1 MSHRLSQNARHTRD
15 LLEEL
20 ERDKELDVL
29 REYLTRF
36 ELFPRQRDPAAA
48 PIRFEELKELAKHW
62 KLHRQRNFWKTNTT
76 KEDLVKTLYRHI
88 NTKIIPQETRDE
100 NNGHPPTS
108 HVMNTPGNVTA
119 SPIPPPVRHNSGA
132 IFESPRKRSISRPS
146 PALARGTRIDSV
158 FSGYSGDLFG
168 QRGNYEDGMIYL
180 SRFRKPTTL
189 LNNTDGANE
198 ILNTVESTLS
208 RHSKVKDEDD
218 DDEDEQEPTADALD
232 FSAGL
237 SREIRLKQECAFS
250 IYHFSTI
257 PGHERQMVSE
267 GCMLALSK
275 LAIFDD
281 MEVKRFCAASILNL
295 LCESVLG
302 NKMADEGVLLALLE
316 LAKAQHEEVRRHTS
330 MALCRFSYERV
341 GQLRLVQEGCVS
353 AIVSMLNVPDLETKE
368 ACVKALINIASASS
382 ASVAESVV
390 HVLMKLATRKD
401 QASTRFAA
409 QAICNLSVLSGSR
422 AKVVE
427 EGILDTVC
435 ELAQQTSVAASAGAG
450 DNTDDGGEIGT
461 IRKNLATAL
470 CNLSGLSSNLEP
482 LSHGRILE
490 CLEELL
496 KCEKPR
502 EVREI
507 NLEPL
512 SQGRILECLEELLK
526 CEKPREVREMC
537 AVTIANISS
546 YPPSLKN
553 LALSDAVANLVEI
566 GTHHSSTSVR
576 ENTALCLSNMSATA
590 DSRALLTRFG
600 VVSLLLRFV
609 EGDEGTDAGASALAQ
624 QFAVLT
630 LCSMLAH
637 PASCVEIL
645 QSNMP
650 AALARLA
657 TRTPHDRVRDL
668 CANALFNVSC
678 EKSLHIV
685 LLQDDTIR
693 AIVRLCR
700 RKGDVDDESV
710 PGLSGPTPST
720 PAAGPPTVLLRYQE
734 CALGCLLNLSFAAES
749 RPALL
754 RADVVTTL
762 GKVFN
767 KPPVRADELLRQ
779 CAGVLANLSFDAEA
793 RTRMVADNGVRLL
806 RRIMSAATS
815 SAAAAAASD
824 VPVSA
829 SAIAII
835 RETLRCCAT
844 ACCNLAADALEK
856 TPVLDML
863 IDLSASSYA
872 PTTLTCAIAFAKL
885 ASSAAHRA
893 LLTRCAELYPAL
905 TLMMRCGVEDIQ
917 IYSAV
922 ALCNLA
928 VEPPAAKPVGVR
940 YVWKE
945 GTVPDFIVNALL
957 RINSDSTKEIC
968 ARALF
973 NLLTHDELRAAH
985 IKDGVLYAL
994 VKLARLESVEIRT
1007 LCVTALYNLSCD
1019 PALAE
1024 TLMELKVAQVITKL
1038 CEMEFSSQEIHRK
1051 LAACLTNLASE
1062 PKPPSGKK
1070 IVATDATASGGSASM
1085 AVRLVESGALVAL
1098 LVLCEHAD
1106 PSTRHACAAAL
1117 CFLSVYRVNCEAMA
1131 ALGLV
1136 DVLTKKLLLAPLDAG
1151 TSESGLTTEQELE
1164 QRQQH
1169 EFALNAL
1176 CNISCYP
1183 VLHDRMEEAGAVPQ
1197 IIRVLAANASRERN
1211 DSSDD
1216 QEDESMVLACVQTLG
1231 NLTFHARHRRALL
1244 THPLVPTLLSRP
1256 RVLQCSVRVGDVCA
1270 EIVAALCED
1279 PLHWN
1284 ELITTGAVRV
1294 LREITEV
1301 TEDQEGPL
1309 PVSQVAL
1316 RASIYALSQLARCEK
1331 TGEIVIADGV
1341 LDVVARALDLGKDL
1355 PHPGEDQASKKIHE
1369 ARQEMAERCA
1379 VILRALSTQGEP
1391 VCLMLMRDVRLVPL
1405 MRVIISTCCPG
1416 RRQLQASKHVILAF
1430 YNLTSCRISVDD
1442 DTNITTDE
1450 DQKIAKLNESEAM
1463 RGLDAMVTSGV
1474 VPLLIKLSSD
1484 GGSDM
1489 APACAVALAHI
1500 KHRIKERLPLVQAQ
1514 ESQSPEAQTQ
1524 RRKFEE
1530 MDNLMEAGVIQ
1541 RAFKLV
1547 QAQESQSPEA
1557 QTQRQ
1562 KFEEMDNLM
1571 EAGVVTALL
1580 AMFELDPAGIQRVD
1594 RLAAAMPLAL
1604 PVLRA
1609 ATEKDWPFL
1618 TGNSTLRFETSL
1630 PVCWDFRSSAIDDAR
1645 FVPAE
1650 PNTFLA
1656 VLAPVVPMSGSS
1668 IQDKLYGRFQIL
1680 QLRLTKCLLR
1690 LENSRFAKMANAL
1703 LGQPGSAKS
1712 SASDLSDAI
1721 ALAIGDSSSSQV
1733 DDHSRQGNNA
1743 RKSTIG
1749 SKSPGSDDNDAS
1761 ETRAPAPVK
1770 KKPTGRALIVRALS
1784 KRGDFNFGV
1793 GANAGSNTDSNTS
1806 ISRRVSK
1813 NHNPSSRSLGGARRD
1828 SSQRRLGSESSNSGV
1843 ILPRI

>member
-1 MSHRLSQNARHTRD
+1 MSHRLSQNARHTKD

-76 KEDLVKTLYRHI
+76 KEDLVRTL
-88 NTKIIPQETRDE
+88 
-100 NNGHPPTS
+100 
-108 HVMNTPGNVTA
+108 
-119 SPIPPPVRHNSGA
+119 
-132 IFESPRKRSISRPS
+132 
-146 PALARGTRIDSV
+146 
-158 FSGYSGDLFG
+158 GDLFG

-189 LNNTDGANE
+189 LNSMGGMSSSLASVVDSN
-198 ILNTVESTLS
+198 STLIN
-208 RHSKVKDEDD
+208 RPSKSKEEEEDE
-218 DDEDEQEPTADALD
+218 EQEPSTDALD
-232 FSAGL
+232 FSTGM

-257 PGHERQMVSE
+257 AGHERQMVTE

-275 LAIFDD
+275 LAVFED
-281 MEVKRFCAASILNL
+281 MEVKRFCAAAILNL

-302 NKMADEGVLLALLE
+302 VKMADEGVLLASLE

-330 MALCRFSYERV
+330 MALCRFSYERA

-353 AIVSMLNVPDLETKE
+353 AILSMLNVPDLETKE

-382 ASVAESVV
+382 TTVAESVV

-401 QASTRFAA
+401 QTSAKFAA
-409 QAICNLSVLSGSR
+409 QAICNLSLLSGSR

-435 ELAQQTSVAASAGAG
+435 ELAQQTSVATGSGEAE
-450 DNTDDGGEIGT
+450 DGGDVGT
-461 IRKNLATAL
+461 VRKHLATAL
-470 CNLSGLSSNLEP
+470 CNLSGLPGNLDP

-490 CLEELL
+490 CL
-496 KCEKPR
+496 
-502 EVREI
+502 
-507 NLEPL
+507 
-512 SQGRILECLEELLK
+512 GELLK

-566 GTHHSSTSVR
+566 GTHHSSSSVR

-590 DSRALLTRFG
+590 DSRALLARFG

-609 EGDEGTDAGASALAQ
+609 EEDEGSDAGASALAQ

-637 PASCVEIL
+637 PAACVEIL

-650 AALARLA
+650 AAIARLA
-657 TRTPHDRVRDL
+657 IRTPHDRVRDL

-678 EKSLHIV
+678 EKSLHGV

-700 RKGDVDDESV
+700 RKGEVDDE
-710 PGLSGPTPST
+710 
-720 PAAGPPTVLLRYQE
+720 
-734 CALGCLLNLSFAAES
+734 
-749 RPALL
+749 
-754 RADVVTTL
+754 
-762 GKVFN
+762 
-767 KPPVRADELLRQ
+767 
-779 CAGVLANLSFDAEA
+779 
-793 RTRMVADNGVRLL
+793 
-806 RRIMSAATS
+806 
-815 SAAAAAASD
+815 AS
-824 VPVSA
+824 
-829 SAIAII
+829 
-835 RETLRCCAT
+835 
-844 ACCNLAADALEK
+844 
-856 TPVLDML
+856 
-863 IDLSASSYA
+863 
-872 PTTLTCAIAFAKL
+872 AFAKL
-885 ASSAAHRA
+885 ASSATHRG

-1062 PKPPSGKK
+1062 PKPPGKK
-1070 IVATDATASGGSASM
+1070 VSDVSASNSSSSM

-1106 PSTRHACAAAL
+1106 PPTRHACAAAL
-1117 CFLSVYRVNCEAMA
+1117 CFLSAYRVNCEAMA
-1131 ALGLV
+1131 TLGLV

-1151 TSESGLTTEQELE
+1151 TNSSDVELE

-1169 EFALNAL
+1169 EYALNAL

-1183 VLHDRMEEAGAVPQ
+1183 ALHDRTEEAGAVPQ
-1197 IIRVLAANASRERN
+1197 IIRVLASLDEDN
-1211 DSSDD
+1211 D
-1216 QEDESMVLACVQTLG
+1216 QEDEAMVLACVQTLA

-1244 THPLVPTLLSRP
+1244 THGLVPTLLGRSQSLRSP
-1256 RVLQCSVRVGDVCA
+1256 RVGDVCA
-1270 EIVAALCED
+1270 EIIAVLCED
-1279 PLHWN
+1279 PLHWH
-1284 ELITTGAVRV
+1284 ELIATGAVRV
-1294 LREITEV
+1294 LREIIQAS
-1301 TEDQEGPL
+1301 DSSS
-1309 PVSQVAL
+1309 VSQTAL

-1331 TGEIVIADGV
+1331 AGEAVIADGA
-1341 LDVVARALDLGKDL
+1341 LDVVAYALDD
-1355 PHPGEDQASKKIHE
+1355 PPGEDTERKKSLE

-1379 VILRALSTQGEP
+1379 VILRALSTQGEF
-1391 VCLMLMRDVRLVPL
+1391 VCLRLMSNVRLVPL
-1405 MRVIISTCCPG
+1405 LSAIVTTCCPG
-1416 RRQLQASKHVILAF
+1416 RRQIQASKHVILAF
-1430 YNLTSCRISVDD
+1430 YNLTSCRVSTDD
-1442 DTNITTDE
+1442 EEDTAEN
-1450 DQKIAKLNESEAM
+1450 NGESEGM
-1463 RGLDAMVTSGV
+1463 RGLDAMVISGV
-1474 VPLLIKLSSD
+1474 VPLLIRLSTD
-1484 GGSDM
+1484 GGTDM
-1489 APACAVALAHI
+1489 APACAVALAHV
-1500 KHRIKERLPLVQAQ
+1500 KHRIKERLAMIQAQ
-1514 ESQSPEAQTQ
+1514 EGEGSGRREFEA
-1524 RRKFEE
+1524 
-1530 MDNLMEAGVIQ
+1530 
-1541 RAFKLV
+1541 
-1547 QAQESQSPEA
+1547 
-1557 QTQRQ
+1557 
-1562 KFEEMDNLM
+1562 MDNLM

-1594 RLAAAMPLAL
+1594 RLAAATPPAL

-1609 ATEKDWPFL
+1609 ATEKDWVFL
-1618 TGNSTLRFETSL
+1618 SGNATLRYETPL

-1650 PNTFLA
+1650 PRSFLS
-1656 VLAPVVPMSGSS
+1656 VLAPLVPASGAT
-1668 IQDKLYGRFQIL
+1668 IQDKLFGRFQIL
-1680 QLRLTKCLLR
+1680 KVRPNKCLLR
-1690 LENSRFAKMANAL
+1690 LENSRFTKLATAL
-1703 LGQPGSAKS
+1703 LGGQTGSARS

-1721 ALAIGDSSSSQV
+1721 ALAIGDGHV
-1733 DDHSRQGNNA
+1733 DEHSTHSKANNNRNRSIA
-1743 RKSTIG
+1743 GAT
-1749 SKSPGSDDNDAS
+1749 DEDES
-1761 ETRAPAPVK
+1761 ETRMPSPVR
-1770 KKPTGRALIVRALS
+1770 KKPTGRQLMAMARS
-1784 KRGDFNFGV
+1784 MSNRGSAAFGI
-1793 GANAGSNTDSNTS
+1793 GSNADNSP
-1806 ISRRVSK
+1806 RRVSK
-1813 NHNPSSRSLGGARRD
+1813 PSSHTMARRPSRNLIHENHNSAMNSTRNLGGHKD
-1828 SSQRRLGSESSNSGV
+1828 SSHRLNSDSSGV
-1843 ILPRI
+1843 TLPRIL

>member
-1 MSHRLSQNARHTRD
+1 MSHRLSQNARHTKD

-76 KEDLVKTLYRHI
+76 KEDLVRTLYRHI
-88 NTKIIPQETRDE
+88 NTRIIPLEARDE
-100 NNGHPPTS
+100 NNGHGSPTHLNSPNGTVLSPAPPT
-108 HVMNTPGNVTA
+108 
-119 SPIPPPVRHNSGA
+119 RHNSGSLV
-132 IFESPRKRSISRPS
+132 ESPRNRSIVSFRPCPPSRGPH
-146 PALARGTRIDSV
+146 IDSV
-158 FSGYSGDLFG
+158 FGGYGGDLFG

-189 LNNTDGANE
+189 LNTMGEVSGA
-198 ILNTVESTLS
+198 LNSVGGSDSTLI
-208 RHSKVKDEDD
+208 RHSKSKDEEDE
-218 DDEDEQEPTADALD
+218 DEDEQEPTADTLD
-232 FSAGL
+232 FNAGL
-237 SREIRLKQECAFS
+237 SRDIRLKQECAFS

-257 PGHERQMVSE
+257 TGHERQMVAE
-267 GCMLALSK
+267 GCMLALNK
-275 LAIFDD
+275 LAVFED
-281 MEVKRFCAASILNL
+281 MEVKRFCAAAILNL
-295 LCESVLG
+295 LCEVVLG
-302 NKMADEGVLLALLE
+302 SKMADEGVLLALLE

-330 MALCRFSYERV
+330 MALCRFSYERG

-353 AIVSMLNVPDLETKE
+353 AILSMLNVPDLETKE
-368 ACVKALINIASASS
+368 ACVKALINIASSS
-382 ASVAESVV
+382 STTVAESVV

-401 QASTRFAA
+401 QSSAKFAA
-409 QAICNLSVLSGSR
+409 EAICNLSILSGSR

-435 ELAQQTSVAASAGAG
+435 ELSQQTSVAAAAGAG
-450 DNTDDGGEIGT
+450 EDAEDGGDVGT
-461 IRKNLATAL
+461 IRKHLATAL
-470 CNLSGLSSNLEP
+470 CNLSGLLGNLEP
-482 LSHGRILE
+482 LSH
-490 CLEELL
+490 
-496 KCEKPR
+496 
-502 EVREI
+502 
-507 NLEPL
+507 
-512 SQGRILECLEELLK
+512 GRILECLEELLK

-546 YPPSLKN
+546 FPPSLKN

-566 GTHHSSTSVR
+566 GTHHPSSSVR
-576 ENTALCLSNMSATA
+576 ENTALCLSNMTATA
-590 DSRALLTRFG
+590 DSRALLARFG
-600 VVSLLLRFV
+600 IVSLLLRFV
-609 EGDEGTDAGASALAQ
+609 EEDEGSDAGTSALAQ

-637 PASCVEIL
+637 PAACAEIL

-650 AALARLA
+650 AAIARLA
-657 TRTPHDRVRDL
+657 ARTPHDRVRDL
-668 CANALFNVSC
+668 CANALFNISC
-678 EKSLHIV
+678 EKSLHAV

-693 AIVRLCR
+693 AVVRLCR
-700 RKGDVDDESV
+700 RKGDADDDTSSAA
-710 PGLSGPTPST
+710 LTPST
-720 PAAGPPTVLLRYQE
+720 PASGPPTVLLRYQE

-749 RPALL
+749 RAALL
-754 RADVVTTL
+754 RADVVATL
-762 GKVFN
+762 AKVFN
-767 KPPVRADELLRQ
+767 KPPVKADELLRQ

-793 RTRMVADNGVRLL
+793 RARMVADHGVRLL

-815 SAAAAAASD
+815 SAAASATSD
-824 VPVSA
+824 VPMSA
-829 SAIAII
+829 SAVAII

-863 IDLSASSYA
+863 IDLSASSFG

-885 ASSAAHRA
+885 ASSATHRS

-1070 IVATDATASGGSASM
+1070 VEATASGSSSM

-1106 PSTRHACAAAL
+1106 PPTRHACAAAL
-1117 CFLSVYRVNCEAMA
+1117 CFLSAYRVNCEAMA
-1131 ALGLV
+1131 TLGLV
-1136 DVLTKKLLLAPLDAG
+1136 DVLTKKLLLAPVD
-1151 TSESGLTTEQELE
+1151 SETESDSEEE

-1169 EFALNAL
+1169 EYALNAL
-1176 CNISCYP
+1176 CNISCFP
-1183 VLHDRMEEAGAVPQ
+1183 ALHDRMEEAGAVSQ
-1197 IIRVLAANASRERN
+1197 IIRVLSANASREREEN
-1211 DSSDD
+1211 EE
-1216 QEDESMVLACVQTLG
+1216 EDEALILACVQTLG

-1244 THPLVPTLLSRP
+1244 THALVPTLLNRP
-1256 RVLQCSVRVGDVCA
+1256 QSLRCSTRIGDVCA
-1270 EIVAALCED
+1270 EILAALCED
-1279 PLHWN
+1279 SAHWH
-1284 ELITTGAVRV
+1284 ELIATGAVRV

-1301 TEDQEGPL
+1301 PESSS
-1309 PVSQVAL
+1309 VSQVAL
-1316 RASIYALSQLARCEK
+1316 RASIYALSQLSRCEK
-1331 TGEIVIADGV
+1331 GGETVLADGA
-1341 LDVVARALDLGKDL
+1341 LDVVARALDLGQDASA
-1355 PHPGEDQASKKIHE
+1355 PGDKAHE
-1369 ARQEMAERCA
+1369 ARQETAERCA
-1379 VILRALSTQGEP
+1379 VILRALSTQGES

-1405 MRVIISTCCPG
+1405 LTAIVNACCPG
-1416 RRQLQASKHVILAF
+1416 RRQVQASKHVILAF
-1430 YNLTSCRISVDD
+1430 YNLTSCRVSTGDSEEDD
-1442 DTNITTDE
+1442 ADFR
-1450 DQKIAKLNESEAM
+1450 ESEGM
-1463 RGLDAMVTSGV
+1463 RGLDAMVISGV
-1474 VPLLIKLSSD
+1474 VPLLIRLSTD

-1500 KHRIKERLPLVQAQ
+1500 KHRIKERLAMI
-1514 ESQSPEAQTQ
+1514 QTQ
-1524 RRKFEE
+1524 GESSEPTRRE
-1530 MDNLMEAGVIQ
+1530 
-1541 RAFKLV
+1541 
-1547 QAQESQSPEA
+1547 
-1557 QTQRQ
+1557 
-1562 KFEEMDNLM
+1562 FEEMDNLM

-1594 RLAAAMPLAL
+1594 RVAAAMPPAL

-1609 ATEKDWPFL
+1609 EKDWIFL
-1618 TGNSTLRFETSL
+1618 TGSSTLGFETPL

-1650 PNTFLA
+1650 PRTFLS
-1656 VLAPVVPMSGSS
+1656 VLAPVVPPSGAS

-1680 QLRLTKCLLR
+1680 QVRLSKCLLK
-1690 LENSRFAKMANAL
+1690 LENSRFAKLANAL
-1703 LGQPGSAKS
+1703 LGPSGSAGS

-1721 ALAIGDSSSSQV
+1721 AMAIGDEPGDV
-1733 DDHSRQGNNA
+1733 DDDEQDHSAPSRPGNST

-1749 SKSPGSDDNDAS
+1749 SSAAGLASTDDDAAGS
-1761 ETRAPAPVK
+1761 ETRMPSPVK
-1770 KKPTGRALIVRALS
+1770 KKPTGRALMARS
-1784 KRGDFNFGV
+1784 TSNRGSAAFGI
-1793 GANAGSNTDSNTS
+1793 GSNSGSNTDSSTS
-1806 ISRRVSK
+1806 IARRISK
-1813 NHNPSSRSLGGARRD
+1813 APTVARRPSRSLTHDNHSTSSMTSTRSLGNSGRRD
-1828 SSQRRLGSESSNSGV
+1828 SSQHRLGSDNSSGSGV

>member
-1 MSHRLSQNARHTRD
+1 MSHRLSQNARHTKD

-76 KEDLVKTLYRHI
+76 KEDLVRTLYRHI
-88 NTKIIPQETRDE
+88 NTRIIPQEARDE
-100 NNGHPPTS
+100 NNGHGPPT
-108 HVMNTPGNVTA
+108 HLNNTNGTVI
-119 SPIPPPVRHNSGA
+119 SPAPPARHNSGSLG
-132 IFESPRKRSISRPS
+132 ESPRNRSIVSFRPCPPSRPHVD
-146 PALARGTRIDSV
+146 TV
-158 FSGYSGDLFG
+158 FGGYGGDLFG

-180 SRFRKPTTL
+180 SRFRKPTALVDTTGGVSGTL
-189 LNNTDGANE
+189 NSVGGS
-198 ILNTVESTLS
+198 ESALS
-208 RHSKVKDEDD
+208 RHSKKDEEDE
-218 DDEDEQEPTADALD
+218 DEDEQEPTADTLD
-232 FSAGL
+232 FNAGL

-257 PGHERQMVSE
+257 TGHERQMVAE

-275 LAIFDD
+275 LAVFED
-281 MEVKRFCAASILNL
+281 MEVKRFCAAAILNL
-295 LCESVLG
+295 VCESVLIT
-302 NKMADEGVLLALLE
+302 KMADEGVLLALLE

-330 MALCRFSYERV
+330 MSLCRFSYERA

-353 AIVSMLNVPDLETKE
+353 AILSMLNVPDLETKE
-368 ACVKALINIASASS
+368 ACVKALINIASSS
-382 ASVAESVV
+382 STTVAESVV

-401 QASTRFAA
+401 QSSAKFAA
-409 QAICNLSVLSGSR
+409 QAICNLSILSGSR

-435 ELAQQTSVAASAGAG
+435 ELAQQAGVAAAAGAG
-450 DNTDDGGEIGT
+450 EDAEDGGDIGT
-461 IRKNLATAL
+461 IRKHLAIAL
-470 CNLSGLSSNLEP
+470 CNLSGLSGNLEP
-482 LSHGRILE
+482 LSH
-490 CLEELL
+490 
-496 KCEKPR
+496 
-502 EVREI
+502 
-507 NLEPL
+507 
-512 SQGRILECLEELLK
+512 GRILECLEELLK

-546 YPPSLKN
+546 FPPSLKN

-566 GTHHSSTSVR
+566 GAHHPSNSVR
-576 ENTALCLSNMSATA
+576 ENTALCLSNMTATA
-590 DSRALLTRFG
+590 DSRALLARFG
-600 VVSLLLRFV
+600 IVSLLLRFV
-609 EGDEGTDAGASALAQ
+609 EEDEGSDAGASALAQ

-630 LCSMLAH
+630 MCSMLAH
-637 PASCVEIL
+637 PAACAEIL

-650 AALARLA
+650 VAIARLA
-657 TRTPHDRVRDL
+657 ARTPHDRVRDL
-668 CANALFNVSC
+668 CANALFNISC
-678 EKSLHIV
+678 EKSLHAV
-685 LLQDDTIR
+685 LLQDETIR
-693 AIVRLCR
+693 AVVRLCR
-700 RKGDVDDESV
+700 RKGDADDDTSSAV
-710 PGLSGPTPST
+710 LTPST
-720 PAAGPPTVLLRYQE
+720 PASGPPTVLLRYQE
-734 CALGCLLNLSFAAES
+734 CALGCLLNLSFAAEC
-749 RPALL
+749 RAALL

-762 GKVFN
+762 AKVFN
-767 KPPVRADELLRQ
+767 KPPVKADELLRQ

-793 RTRMVADNGVRLL
+793 RARMVADHGVRLL
-806 RRIMSAATS
+806 RRIMSAATA
-815 SAAAAAASD
+815 SATASATSD
-824 VPVSA
+824 IPMSA
-829 SAIAII
+829 SAVAII

-856 TPVLDML
+856 TPILDML
-863 IDLSASSYA
+863 IDLSASSYS

-885 ASSAAHRA
+885 ASSATHRS

-1070 IVATDATASGGSASM
+1070 VETTASSSSSM

-1106 PSTRHACAAAL
+1106 PPTRHACAAAL
-1117 CFLSVYRVNCEAMA
+1117 CFLSAYRVNCEAMA

-1136 DVLTKKLLLAPLDAG
+1136 DVLTKKLLLAPVD
-1151 TSESGLTTEQELE
+1151 SETESDSDELE

-1169 EFALNAL
+1169 EYALNAL
-1176 CNISCYP
+1176 CNISCFP
-1183 VLHDRMEEAGAVPQ
+1183 ALHDRMEEAGAVSQ
-1197 IIRVLAANASRERN
+1197 IIRVLSANTTREHEEIAE
-1211 DSSDD
+1211 
-1216 QEDESMVLACVQTLG
+1216 QEDEALILACVQTLG
-1231 NLTFHARHRRALL
+1231 NLTFHTRHRRALL
-1244 THPLVPTLLSRP
+1244 THSLIPMLLSRP
-1256 RVLQCSVRVGDVCA
+1256 QSLRSPTRIGDVCA
-1270 EIVAALCED
+1270 EILAALCED
-1279 PLHWN
+1279 SVHWH
-1284 ELITTGAVRV
+1284 ELIATGAVRV

-1301 TEDQEGPL
+1301 SESSS
-1309 PVSQVAL
+1309 VSQVAL
-1316 RASIYALSQLARCEK
+1316 RASIYALSQLSRCEK
-1331 TGEIVIADGV
+1331 GGESVIADGA
-1341 LDVVARALDLGKDL
+1341 LGIVARALDLGQDAGDKTL
-1355 PHPGEDQASKKIHE
+1355 E
-1369 ARQEMAERCA
+1369 ARQETAERCA

-1405 MRVIISTCCPG
+1405 LTAIVNACCPG
-1416 RRQLQASKHVILAF
+1416 RRQVQASKHVILAF
-1430 YNLTSCRISVDD
+1430 YNLTSCRVSAGDSEEDD
-1442 DTNITTDE
+1442 V
-1450 DQKIAKLNESEAM
+1450 ESEGM
-1463 RGLDAMVTSGV
+1463 RGLDAMVISGV

-1500 KHRIKERLPLVQAQ
+1500 KHRIKERLAMIQAQ
-1514 ESQSPEAQTQ
+1514 DEGLEPN
-1524 RRKFEE
+1524 RRE
-1530 MDNLMEAGVIQ
+1530 
-1541 RAFKLV
+1541 
-1547 QAQESQSPEA
+1547 
-1557 QTQRQ
+1557 
-1562 KFEEMDNLM
+1562 FEEMDNLM

-1609 ATEKDWPFL
+1609 STEKDWNFYH
-1618 TGNSTLRFETSL
+1618 GSSTLGFEMPL

-1650 PNTFLA
+1650 PRSFLSE
-1656 VLAPVVPMSGSS
+1656 LAPVVPPSGAS

-1680 QLRLTKCLLR
+1680 QVRPNKCLLK
-1690 LENSRFAKMANAL
+1690 LENSRFAKLASAL
-1703 LGQPGSAKS
+1703 LGPTGSAAS
-1712 SASDLSDAI
+1712 SASDLSEAI
-1721 ALAIGDSSSSQV
+1721 AMAIGDEAGDVEDSAA
-1733 DDHSRQGNNA
+1733 RQGNNP

-1749 SKSPGSDDNDAS
+1749 SNAKSGATLTSADDEAGS
-1761 ETRAPAPVK
+1761 ETRMPAPVK
-1770 KKPTGRALIVRALS
+1770 KKPTGRALIMRALTN
-1784 KRGDFNFGV
+1784 RGNAAFGI
-1793 GANAGSNTDSNTS
+1793 GSNSGSNTDSSTS
-1806 ISRRVSK
+1806 IARRSSK
-1813 NHNPSSRSLGGARRD
+1813 PTSTHTVARHPSRSLTHENHSTSSMASTRSLNNSGRRD
-1828 SSQRRLGSESSNSGV
+1828 SSHRLSSDSNSGSNV

>member
-1 MSHRLSQNARHTRD
+1 MSHRLSQNARHTKD

-76 KEDLVKTLYRHI
+76 KEDL
-88 NTKIIPQETRDE
+88 E
-100 NNGHPPTS
+100 
-108 HVMNTPGNVTA
+108 
-119 SPIPPPVRHNSGA
+119 
-132 IFESPRKRSISRPS
+132 PS
-146 PALARGTRIDSV
+146 T
-158 FSGYSGDLFG
+158 
-168 QRGNYEDGMIYL
+168 
-180 SRFRKPTTL
+180 
-189 LNNTDGANE
+189 
-198 ILNTVESTLS
+198 
-208 RHSKVKDEDD
+208 
-218 DDEDEQEPTADALD
+218 DALD
-232 FSAGL
+232 FSTGM

-257 PGHERQMVSE
+257 AGHERQMVTE

-275 LAIFDD
+275 LAVFED
-281 MEVKRFCAASILNL
+281 MEVKRFCAAASEPL
-295 LCESVLG
+295 VRV
-302 NKMADEGVLLALLE
+302 DEGVLLASLE
-316 LAKAQHEEVRRHTS
+316 LAKAQHEEYGV
-330 MALCRFSYERV
+330 CRFSYERA

-353 AIVSMLNVPDLETKE
+353 AILSMLNVPDLETKE

-382 ASVAESVV
+382 TTVAESVV
-390 HVLMKLATRKD
+390 HVLMKLATH
-401 QASTRFAA
+401 
-409 QAICNLSVLSGSR
+409 
-422 AKVVE
+422 
-427 EGILDTVC
+427 
-435 ELAQQTSVAASAGAG
+435 
-450 DNTDDGGEIGT
+450 
-461 IRKNLATAL
+461 LATAL
-470 CNLSGLSSNLEP
+470 CNLSGLPGNLDP

-490 CLEELL
+490 CL
-496 KCEKPR
+496 
-502 EVREI
+502 
-507 NLEPL
+507 
-512 SQGRILECLEELLK
+512 GELLK

-566 GTHHSSTSVR
+566 GTHHSSSSVR

-590 DSRALLTRFG
+590 DSRALLARFG

-609 EGDEGTDAGASALAQ
+609 EEDEGSDAGASALAQ

-637 PASCVEIL
+637 PAASI
-645 QSNMP
+645 
-650 AALARLA
+650 ARLA
-657 TRTPHDRVRDL
+657 IRTPHDRVRDL

-678 EKSLHIV
+678 EKSLHGV

-700 RKGDVDDESV
+700 RKGEVDDEA
-710 PGLSGPTPST
+710 SGASAPTPST
-720 PAAGPPTVLLRYQE
+720 PATGGPPTVLLRYQE
-734 CALGCLLNLSFAAES
+734 CALGCLLNLSFAPDS

-754 RADVVTTL
+754 RADVVATL
-762 GKVFN
+762 ARVFN
-767 KPPVRADELLRQ
+767 KPPVKADELLPR
-779 CAGVLANLSFDAEA
+779 A
-793 RTRMVADNGVRLL
+793 RMVADHGVRLI
-806 RRIMSAATS
+806 RRIMSAATA

-829 SAIAII
+829 SAVAII

-863 IDLSASSYA
+863 IDLSASSYG

-885 ASSAAHRA
+885 ASSATHRG

-994 VKLARLESVEIRT
+994 SVEIRT

-1062 PKPPSGKK
+1062 PKPPGKK
-1070 IVATDATASGGSASM
+1070 VSDVSASNSSSSM

-1106 PSTRHACAAAL
+1106 PPTRHACAAAL
-1117 CFLSVYRVNCEAMA
+1117 CFLSAYRVNCEAMA
-1131 ALGLV
+1131 TLGLV

-1151 TSESGLTTEQELE
+1151 TNSSDVELE

-1169 EFALNAL
+1169 DTTR
-1176 CNISCYP
+1176 P
-1183 VLHDRMEEAGAVPQ
+1183 QEEAGAVPQ
-1197 IIRVLAANASRERN
+1197 IIRVLASLDEDN
-1211 DSSDD
+1211 D
-1216 QEDESMVLACVQTLG
+1216 QEDEAMVLACVQTLA

-1244 THPLVPTLLSRP
+1244 THGLVPTLLGRSQSLRSP
-1256 RVLQCSVRVGDVCA
+1256 RVGDVCA
-1270 EIVAALCED
+1270 EIIAVLCED
-1279 PLHWN
+1279 PLHWH
-1284 ELITTGAVRV
+1284 ELIATGAVRV
-1294 LREITEV
+1294 LREIIQAS
-1301 TEDQEGPL
+1301 DSSS
-1309 PVSQVAL
+1309 VSQTAL

-1331 TGEIVIADGV
+1331 AGEAVIADGA
-1341 LDVVARALDLGKDL
+1341 LDVVAYALDD
-1355 PHPGEDQASKKIHE
+1355 PPGEDTERKKSLE

-1379 VILRALSTQGEP
+1379 VILRALSTQGEF
-1391 VCLMLMRDVRLVPL
+1391 VCLRLMSNVRLVPL
-1405 MRVIISTCCPG
+1405 LSAIVTTCCPG
-1416 RRQLQASKHVILAF
+1416 RRQIQAK
-1430 YNLTSCRISVDD
+1430 
-1442 DTNITTDE
+1442 DTAEN
-1450 DQKIAKLNESEAM
+1450 NGESEGM
-1463 RGLDAMVTSGV
+1463 RGLDAMVISGV
-1474 VPLLIKLSSD
+1474 VPLLIRLSTD
-1484 GGSDM
+1484 GGTDM
-1489 APACAVALAHI
+1489 APACAVALAHV
-1500 KHRIKERLPLVQAQ
+1500 KHRIKERLAMIQAQ
-1514 ESQSPEAQTQ
+1514 EGEGSGRREFEA
-1524 RRKFEE
+1524 
-1530 MDNLMEAGVIQ
+1530 
-1541 RAFKLV
+1541 
-1547 QAQESQSPEA
+1547 
-1557 QTQRQ
+1557 
-1562 KFEEMDNLM
+1562 MDNLM

-1594 RLAAAMPLAL
+1594 RLAAATPPAL

-1609 ATEKDWPFL
+1609 ATEKDWVFL
-1618 TGNSTLRFETSL
+1618 SGNATLRYETPL

-1650 PNTFLA
+1650 PRSFLS
-1656 VLAPVVPMSGSS
+1656 VLAPLVPASGAT
-1668 IQDKLYGRFQIL
+1668 IQDKLNRFIG
-1680 QLRLTKCLLR
+1680 
-1690 LENSRFAKMANAL
+1690 
-1703 LGQPGSAKS
+1703 GQTGSARS

-1721 ALAIGDSSSSQV
+1721 ALAIGDE
-1733 DDHSRQGNNA
+1733 HSTHSKANNNRNRSIA
-1743 RKSTIG
+1743 GAT
-1749 SKSPGSDDNDAS
+1749 DEDES
-1761 ETRAPAPVK
+1761 ETRMPSPVR
-1770 KKPTGRALIVRALS
+1770 KKPTGRQLMAMARS
-1784 KRGDFNFGV
+1784 MSNRGSAAFGI
-1793 GANAGSNTDSNTS
+1793 GSNADNSP
-1806 ISRRVSK
+1806 RRVSK
-1813 NHNPSSRSLGGARRD
+1813 PSSHTMARRPSRNLIHENHNSAMNSTRNLGGHKD
-1828 SSQRRLGSESSNSGV
+1828 SSHRLNSDSSGV
-1843 ILPRI
+1843 TLPRIL

>member
-1 MSHRLSQNARHTRD
+1 MSHRLSQNARHTKD

-76 KEDLVKTLYRHI
+76 KEDLVRTLYRHI
-88 NTKIIPQETRDE
+88 NTRIIPLETRDE
-100 NNGHPPTS
+100 NNVHGSPAHLNSTNGTVLSPAPP
-108 HVMNTPGNVTA
+108 A
-119 SPIPPPVRHNSGA
+119 RHNSGSLG
-132 IFESPRKRSISRPS
+132 ESPRNRSIVGIRTCPPS
-146 PALARGTRIDSV
+146 QGPHVDSV
-158 FSGYSGDLFG
+158 FGGYGGDLFG

-180 SRFRKPTTL
+180 SRFRKPTTF
-189 LNNTDGANE
+189 
-198 ILNTVESTLS
+198 LNTSEETSGTVNILIGSDSMLS
-208 RHSKVKDEDD
+208 RHSKGKDEEDEE
-218 DDEDEQEPTADALD
+218 EDEQEPTADTLD
-232 FSAGL
+232 FNAGV

-257 PGHERQMVSE
+257 TGHERQMVTE

-275 LAIFDD
+275 LAVFED

-302 NKMADEGVLLALLE
+302 TKMADEGVLLALLE

-330 MALCRFSYERV
+330 MSLCRFSYERA

-353 AIVSMLNVPDLETKE
+353 AILSMLNVPDLETKE
-368 ACVKALINIASASS
+368 ACVKALINIASSS
-382 ASVAESVV
+382 STTVAESVV

-401 QASTRFAA
+401 QSSAKFAA
-409 QAICNLSVLSGSR
+409 QAICNLSILSGSR

-435 ELAQQTSVAASAGAG
+435 ELAQQTSVAASTGSGEDAE
-450 DNTDDGGEIGT
+450 DGGDAGI
-461 IRKNLATAL
+461 IRKHLATAL
-470 CNLSGLSSNLEP
+470 CNLSGLSGNLEP
-482 LSHGRILE
+482 LSH
-490 CLEELL
+490 
-496 KCEKPR
+496 
-502 EVREI
+502 
-507 NLEPL
+507 
-512 SQGRILECLEELLK
+512 GRILECLEELLK

-546 YPPSLKN
+546 FPPSLKN

-566 GTHHSSTSVR
+566 GTHHTSSSVR
-576 ENTALCLSNMSATA
+576 ENTALCLSNMTATA
-590 DSRALLTRFG
+590 DSRALLARFG

-609 EGDEGTDAGASALAQ
+609 EEDEGNDAGASALAQ

-637 PASCVEIL
+637 PAACAEIL

-650 AALARLA
+650 AAISKLAG
-657 TRTPHDRVRDL
+657 RTPHDRVRDL
-668 CANALFNVSC
+668 CANALFNISC
-678 EKSLHIV
+678 EKSLHAV

-693 AIVRLCR
+693 AVVRLCR
-700 RKGDVDDESV
+700 RKGDADDDISTA
-710 PGLSGPTPST
+710 GLTPST
-720 PAAGPPTVLLRYQE
+720 PASGPPTVLLRYQE

-749 RPALL
+749 RAALL
-754 RADVVTTL
+754 RADVVATL
-762 GKVFN
+762 AKVFN
-767 KPPVRADELLRQ
+767 KPPVKADELLRQ

-793 RTRMVADNGVRLL
+793 RARMVADHGVRLL
-806 RRIMSAATS
+806 RRIMSTATASATASATS
-815 SAAAAAASD
+815 D
-824 VPVSA
+824 IPMSA
-829 SAIAII
+829 SAVAII

-844 ACCNLAADALEK
+844 ACCNLAADALER

-863 IDLSASSYA
+863 IDLSSSSYA

-885 ASSAAHRA
+885 ASSATHRS

-1070 IVATDATASGGSASM
+1070 VDATASNSTSM

-1106 PSTRHACAAAL
+1106 PPTRHACAAAL
-1117 CFLSVYRVNCEAMA
+1117 CFLSAYRVNCEAMA
-1131 ALGLV
+1131 TLGLV
-1136 DVLTKKLLLAPLDAG
+1136 DVLTKKLLLAPVD
-1151 TSESGLTTEQELE
+1151 SESDADLEELE

-1169 EFALNAL
+1169 EYALNAL
-1176 CNISCYP
+1176 CNISCFP
-1183 VLHDRMEEAGAVPQ
+1183 ALHDRMEEAGAVSQ
-1197 IIRVLAANASRERN
+1197 IIRVLSASATRER
-1211 DSSDD
+1211 DGEE
-1216 QEDESMVLACVQTLG
+1216 EDEALILACVQTLG

-1244 THPLVPTLLSRP
+1244 THALVPTLLSRP
-1256 RVLQCSVRVGDVCA
+1256 QSLRCSRIGDVCT
-1270 EIVAALCED
+1270 EILAALCED
-1279 PLHWN
+1279 PVHWH
-1284 ELITTGAVRV
+1284 ELIATGAVRV

-1301 TEDQEGPL
+1301 HESST
-1309 PVSQVAL
+1309 VSQTAL
-1316 RASIYALSQLARCEK
+1316 RASIYALSQLSRCEK
-1331 TGEIVIADGV
+1331 GGETVIADGA
-1341 LDVVARALDLGKDL
+1341 LDVVARALDLNQNA
-1355 PHPGEDQASKKIHE
+1355 PVPGDKAHE
-1369 ARQEMAERCA
+1369 ARQETAERCA
-1379 VILRALSTQGEP
+1379 VILRALSTQGES

-1405 MRVIISTCCPG
+1405 LTAIVNACCPG
-1416 RRQLQASKHVILAF
+1416 RRQVQASKHVILAF
-1430 YNLTSCRISVDD
+1430 YNLTSCRVTPGDSEEE
-1442 DTNITTDE
+1442 DTE
-1450 DQKIAKLNESEAM
+1450 VRESEGM
-1463 RGLDAMVTSGV
+1463 RGLDAMVISGV
-1474 VPLLIKLSSD
+1474 VPLLIKLSTD

-1500 KHRIKERLPLVQAQ
+1500 KHRIKERLAMIQAQ
-1514 ESQSPEAQTQ
+1514 EEGSEPN
-1524 RRKFEE
+1524 RRE
-1530 MDNLMEAGVIQ
+1530 
-1541 RAFKLV
+1541 
-1547 QAQESQSPEA
+1547 
-1557 QTQRQ
+1557 
-1562 KFEEMDNLM
+1562 FEEMDNLM

-1609 ATEKDWPFL
+1609 STEKDWNFYN
-1618 TGNSTLRFETSL
+1618 GNSTLGFETPL

-1650 PNTFLA
+1650 PRSFLST
-1656 VLAPVVPMSGSS
+1656 LAPVVPPSGAS
-1668 IQDKLYGRFQIL
+1668 IQDRLYGRFQIL
-1680 QLRLTKCLLR
+1680 QVRPNKCLLK
-1690 LENSRFAKMANAL
+1690 LENSRFAKLASAL
-1703 LGQPGSAKS
+1703 LGPPGSAKS
-1712 SASDLSDAI
+1712 SASDLSEAI
-1721 ALAIGDSSSSQV
+1721 ALAIGDESGDVVGEQ
-1733 DDHSRQGNNA
+1733 DQRQGSNP

-1749 SKSPGSDDNDAS
+1749 SGARPVAGAASTDDDEAGG
-1761 ETRAPAPVK
+1761 ETRMPSPVK

-1784 KRGDFNFGV
+1784 NRGMIIGS
-1793 GANAGSNTDSNTS
+1793 NAGSNTDSSTS
-1806 ISRRVSK
+1806 IARRSSK
-1813 NHNPSSRSLGGARRD
+1813 PTSTHTAARHPSRSLTHDNHSTSSMTSTRSLNNFGRRD
-1828 SSQRRLGSESSNSGV
+1828 SSQHRLGSDSNSGSGV

>member
-1 MSHRLSQNARHTRD
+1 MSHRLSQNARHTKD

-29 REYLTRF
+29 REYLTRY

-76 KEDLVKTLYRHI
+76 KEDLVRTLYRHI

-100 NNGHPPTS
+100 SNGHGSPS
-108 HVMNTPGNVTA
+108 HVMSSPGGASMAAA
-119 SPIPPPVRHNSGA
+119 SPAPPPRHNSVVVL
-132 IFESPRKRSISRPS
+132 ESPRTRSIGGIRPTPPPSRGP
-146 PALARGTRIDSV
+146 RVDSV
-158 FSGYSGDLFG
+158 FSGYGGDLFG

-189 LNNTDGANE
+189 LNAMSGASGS
-198 ILNTVESTLS
+198 LNSVGGSDSTLS
-208 RHSKVKDEDD
+208 RHSKSKEEED
-218 DDEDEQEPTADALD
+218 DDEDEQEPSADALD
-232 FSAGL
+232 FNAGL
-237 SREIRLKQECAFS
+237 TREIRLKQECAFS

-257 PGHERQMVSE
+257 SGHERQMVAE

-275 LAIFDD
+275 LAVFED

-302 NKMADEGVLLALLE
+302 VKMADEGVLLALLE

-330 MALCRFSYERV
+330 MALCRFSYERG
-341 GQLRLVQEGCVS
+341 GQVRLVQEGCVS
-353 AIVSMLNVPDLETKE
+353 AILSMLNVPDLETKE
-368 ACVKALINIASASS
+368 ACVKALINIASSQS
-382 ASVAESVV
+382 TTVAESVV

-401 QASTRFAA
+401 QASAKFAA
-409 QAICNLSVLSGSR
+409 EAICNLSLLTGSR

-435 ELAQQTSVAASAGAG
+435 ELAQQTSVAAAAGAG
-450 DNTDDGGEIGT
+450 DDAEDGGDVGSV
-461 IRKNLATAL
+461 RKHLATAL
-470 CNLSGLSSNLEP
+470 CNLSGLSGNLEP

-502 EVREI
+502 D
-507 NLEPL
+507 
-512 SQGRILECLEELLK
+512 
-526 CEKPREVREMC
+526 VREMC

-546 YPPSLKN
+546 YPSSLKN
-553 LALSDAVANLVEI
+553 LALSDAVANLVEL
-566 GTHHSSTSVR
+566 GAHHASNTVK
-576 ENTALCLSNMSATA
+576 ENIALCLSNMSATA
-590 DSRALLTRFG
+590 DSRALLARFG

-609 EGDEGTDAGASALAQ
+609 EEDESSETGASALAQ
-624 QFAVLT
+624 QYTVLT

-637 PASCVEIL
+637 PAACVEIL

-650 AALARLA
+650 AALAKLA
-657 TRTPHDRVRDL
+657 TRTPHDRVREL

-678 EKSLHIV
+678 EKSLHAV

-700 RKGDVDDESV
+700 HKGDVDDDVSTT
-710 PGLSGPTPST
+710 GSAATASPST
-720 PAAGPPTVLLRYQE
+720 PASSGPPVVLQRFQE

-754 RADVVTTL
+754 RADVVATL
-762 GKVFN
+762 SRVFQ
-767 KPPVRADELLRQ
+767 KPPARADELLRQ

-793 RTRMVADNGVRLL
+793 RARMVADHGVRLI
-806 RRIMSAATS
+806 RRIMSVAMS

-824 VPVSA
+824 APVSA
-829 SAIAII
+829 ASVAII
-835 RETLRCCAT
+835 RETLRSCAT

-863 IDLSASSYA
+863 IDLSGSSYA

-885 ASSAAHRA
+885 ASSATHRVQ
-893 LLTRCAELYPAL
+893 LTRCAELYPAL

-1051 LAACLTNLASE
+1051 LAACLTNLAAE
-1062 PKPPSGKK
+1062 PKTPGKK
-1070 IVATDATASGGSASM
+1070 VVASSDAAASGSSASM

-1106 PSTRHACAAAL
+1106 PPTRHACAAAL
-1117 CFLSVYRVNCEAMA
+1117 CFLSAYRVNCEAMA
-1131 ALGLV
+1131 TLGLV
-1136 DVLTKKLLLAPLDAG
+1136 DVLTKKLLLAPLDAK
-1151 TSESGLTTEQELE
+1151 TSEKETDNASVDLE

-1169 EFALNAL
+1169 EYALNAL

-1183 VLHDRMEEAGAVPQ
+1183 ALHDRIEESGAVPQ
-1197 IIRVLAANASRERN
+1197 IIRVLAANASRERQE
-1211 DSSDD
+1211 DSDD
-1216 QEDESMVLACVQTLG
+1216 HEDEAMALPCVQTLA

-1244 THPLVPTLLSRP
+1244 THGLLATLLCRP
-1256 RVLQCSVRVGDVCA
+1256 QVLRCSPQIGDVCA
-1270 EIVAALCED
+1270 ETIAFLCED
-1279 PLHWN
+1279 PLHWH
-1284 ELITTGAVRV
+1284 ELIASGAVKV

-1301 TEDQEGPL
+1301 ATSDDSPV
-1309 PVSQVAL
+1309 PVSQAAL

-1331 TGEIVIADGV
+1331 SGEAVIADGAV
-1341 LDVVARALDLGKDL
+1341 DVVARALNLGSD
-1355 PHPGEDQASKKIHE
+1355 PPPVGEDPASRKDHE

-1379 VILRALSTQGEP
+1379 LILRALSTQGEA

-1405 MRVIISTCCPG
+1405 FSAIVNACCPG
-1416 RRQLQASKHVILAF
+1416 RRQVQASKHVILAF
-1430 YNLTSCRISVDD
+1430 YNLTSCRVSGEDDDGISVTDD
-1442 DTNITTDE
+1442 EE
-1450 DQKIAKLNESEAM
+1450 DVDKPKENEGM

-1474 VPLLIKLSSD
+1474 VPLLIRLSTD

-1500 KHRIKERLPLVQAQ
+1500 KHRIKERLAMIQAQ
-1514 ESQSPEAQTQ
+1514 ESEGSDQPT
-1524 RRKFEE
+1524 RRE
-1530 MDNLMEAGVIQ
+1530 
-1541 RAFKLV
+1541 
-1547 QAQESQSPEA
+1547 
-1557 QTQRQ
+1557 
-1562 KFEEMDNLM
+1562 FEEMDNLM

-1594 RLAAAMPLAL
+1594 RLAAAMPPAL

-1609 ATEKDWPFL
+1609 ATEKDWVFL
-1618 TGNSTLRFETSL
+1618 PGSGTLRFETPL

-1650 PNTFLA
+1650 PRTFLA
-1656 VLAPVVPMSGSS
+1656 VLAPVVPPSGAT
-1668 IQDKLYGRFQIL
+1668 IQDKLFGRFQIL
-1680 QLRLTKCLLR
+1680 QVRPSKCLLR
-1690 LENSRFAKMANAL
+1690 LENSRFAKLVSAL
-1703 LGQPGSAKS
+1703 MGQAGSAGS

-1721 ALAIGDSSSSQV
+1721 ALAIGEE
-1733 DDHSRQGNNA
+1733 
-1743 RKSTIG
+1743 
-1749 SKSPGSDDNDAS
+1749 SDDNDNQSSRSRQGSSGTRKSTVGSSARSIASTEDDDAGS
-1761 ETRAPAPVK
+1761 ETRIPSPVK
-1770 KKPTGRALIVRALS
+1770 KKPTGRALMARS
-1784 KRGDFNFGV
+1784 SSNRGSAAFGIGTSSS
-1793 GANAGSNTDSNTS
+1793 GANTDSSAS
-1806 ISRRVSK
+1806 ISRRTSK
-1813 NHNPSSRSLGGARRD
+1813 VPASSSMVRRSSRSLSHENNHSTASMLNSSVRSLNNGRKD
-1828 SSQRRLGSESSNSGV
+1828 SSQHRLGSDNSGSGV
-1843 ILPRI
+1843 TLPKI

>member
-1 MSHRLSQNARHTRD
+1 MSHRLSQNARHTKD

-76 KEDLVKTLYRHI
+76 KEDLVRTLYRHI
-88 NTKIIPQETRDE
+88 NTKIIPQETREE
-100 NNGHPPTS
+100 NNSHGSPSHLESTHNKTHPPS
-108 HVMNTPGNVTA
+108 RG
-119 SPIPPPVRHNSGA
+119 
-132 IFESPRKRSISRPS
+132 PRVNN
-146 PALARGTRIDSV
+146 V

-189 LNNTDGANE
+189 LNNKE
-198 ILNTVESTLS
+198 EEE
-208 RHSKVKDEDD
+208 DE
-218 DDEDEQEPTADALD
+218 EQEPSTDALD
-232 FSAGL
+232 FSTGM

-257 PGHERQMVSE
+257 AGHERQMVTE

-275 LAIFDD
+275 LAVFED
-281 MEVKRFCAASILNL
+281 MEVKRFY
-295 LCESVLG
+295 
-302 NKMADEGVLLALLE
+302 EGVLLASLE

-330 MALCRFSYERV
+330 MALCRFSYERA

-353 AIVSMLNVPDLETKE
+353 AILSMLNVPDLETKE

-382 ASVAESVV
+382 TTVAESVV
-390 HVLMKLATRKD
+390 HVLMKLATP
-401 QASTRFAA
+401 
-409 QAICNLSVLSGSR
+409 
-422 AKVVE
+422 KVVE

-435 ELAQQTSVAASAGAG
+435 ELAQQTSVATGSGEAE
-450 DNTDDGGEIGT
+450 DGGDVGT
-461 IRKNLATAL
+461 VRKHLATAL
-470 CNLSGLSSNLEP
+470 CNLSGLPGNLDP

-490 CLEELL
+490 CL
-496 KCEKPR
+496 
-502 EVREI
+502 
-507 NLEPL
+507 
-512 SQGRILECLEELLK
+512 GELLK

-566 GTHHSSTSVR
+566 GTHHSSSSVR

-590 DSRALLTRFG
+590 DSRALLARFG

-609 EGDEGTDAGASALAQ
+609 EEDEGSDAGASALAQ

-637 PASCVEIL
+637 PAASI
-645 QSNMP
+645 
-650 AALARLA
+650 ARLA
-657 TRTPHDRVRDL
+657 IRTPHDRVRDL

-678 EKSLHIV
+678 EKSLHGV

-700 RKGDVDDESV
+700 RKGEVDDEA
-710 PGLSGPTPST
+710 SGASAPTPST
-720 PAAGPPTVLLRYQE
+720 PATGGPPTVLLRYQE
-734 CALGCLLNLSFAAES
+734 CALGCLLNLSFAPDS

-754 RADVVTTL
+754 RADVVARWPECST
-762 GKVFN
+762 N
-767 KPPVRADELLRQ
+767 LRLKLTSCSS

-793 RTRMVADNGVRLL
+793 RARMVADHGVRLI
-806 RRIMSAATS
+806 RRIMSAATA

-829 SAIAII
+829 SAVAII

-872 PTTLTCAIAFAKL
+872 RHIAAC
-885 ASSAAHRA
+885 SHVVPSCIR
-893 LLTRCAELYPAL
+893 L

-994 VKLARLESVEIRT
+994 SVEIRT

-1062 PKPPSGKK
+1062 PKPPW
-1070 IVATDATASGGSASM
+1070 
-1085 AVRLVESGALVAL
+1085 SGALVAL

-1106 PSTRHACAAAL
+1106 PPTRHACAAAL
-1117 CFLSVYRVNCEAMA
+1117 CFLSAYRVNCEAMA
-1131 ALGLV
+1131 TLGLV

-1151 TSESGLTTEQELE
+1151 TDSSDVELE

-1169 EFALNAL
+1169 EYALNAL
-1176 CNISCYP
+1176 CNISCSP
-1183 VLHDRMEEAGAVPQ
+1183 ALHDR
-1197 IIRVLAANASRERN
+1197 RKRLALCHRLSVFLRT
-1211 DSSDD
+1211 
-1216 QEDESMVLACVQTLG
+1216 LA

-1244 THPLVPTLLSRP
+1244 THGLVPTLLGRSQSLRSP
-1256 RVLQCSVRVGDVCA
+1256 RVGDVCA
-1270 EIVAALCED
+1270 EIIAVLCED
-1279 PLHWN
+1279 PLHWH
-1284 ELITTGAVRV
+1284 ELIATGAVRV
-1294 LREITEV
+1294 LREIIQAS
-1301 TEDQEGPL
+1301 DSSS
-1309 PVSQVAL
+1309 VSQTAL

-1331 TGEIVIADGV
+1331 AGEAVIADGA
-1341 LDVVARALDLGKDL
+1341 LDVVAYALDD
-1355 PHPGEDQASKKIHE
+1355 PPGEDTERKKSLE

-1379 VILRALSTQGEP
+1379 VILRALSTQGEF
-1391 VCLMLMRDVRLVPL
+1391 VCLRLM
-1405 MRVIISTCCPG
+1405 VIAIVTTCCPG
-1416 RRQLQASKHVILAF
+1416 RRQIQASKHVILAF
-1430 YNLTSCRISVDD
+1430 YNLTSCR
-1442 DTNITTDE
+1442 
-1450 DQKIAKLNESEAM
+1450 
-1463 RGLDAMVTSGV
+1463 
-1474 VPLLIKLSSD
+1474 
-1484 GGSDM
+1484 
-1489 APACAVALAHI
+1489 
-1500 KHRIKERLPLVQAQ
+1500 
-1514 ESQSPEAQTQ
+1514 
-1524 RRKFEE
+1524 
-1530 MDNLMEAGVIQ
+1530 
-1541 RAFKLV
+1541 
-1547 QAQESQSPEA
+1547 
-1557 QTQRQ
+1557 
-1562 KFEEMDNLM
+1562 
-1571 EAGVVTALL
+1571 AGVVTALL

-1594 RLAAAMPLAL
+1594 RLAAATPPAL

-1609 ATEKDWPFL
+1609 ATEKDWVFL
-1618 TGNSTLRFETSL
+1618 SGNATLRYETPL

-1650 PNTFLA
+1650 PRSFLS
-1656 VLAPVVPMSGSS
+1656 VLAPLVPASGAT
-1668 IQDKLYGRFQIL
+1668 IQDKLQKQCQRSVGRH
-1680 QLRLTKCLLR
+1680 RV
-1690 LENSRFAKMANAL
+1690 
-1703 LGQPGSAKS
+1703 
-1712 SASDLSDAI
+1712 
-1721 ALAIGDSSSSQV
+1721 AIGDE
-1733 DDHSRQGNNA
+1733 HSTHSKANNNRNRSIA
-1743 RKSTIG
+1743 GAT
-1749 SKSPGSDDNDAS
+1749 DEDES
-1761 ETRAPAPVK
+1761 ETRMPSPVR
-1770 KKPTGRALIVRALS
+1770 KKPTGRQLMAMARS
-1784 KRGDFNFGV
+1784 MSNRGSAAFGI
-1793 GANAGSNTDSNTS
+1793 GSNADNSP
-1806 ISRRVSK
+1806 RRVSK
-1813 NHNPSSRSLGGARRD
+1813 PSSHTMARRPSRNLIHENHNSAMNSTRNLGGHKD
-1828 SSQRRLGSESSNSGV
+1828 SSHRLNSDSSG
-1843 ILPRI
+1843 

>member
-76 KEDLVKTLYRHI
+76 KEDLVRTLYRHI
-88 NTKIIPQETRDE
+88 NTRIIPQEARDE
-100 NNGHPPTS
+100 NNGH
-108 HVMNTPGNVTA
+108 A
-119 SPIPPPVRHNSGA
+119 SPSHQMNSPTGSMTAASPAPPPARHNSVA
-132 IFESPRKRSISRPS
+132 VIESPRNRSVIERPT
-146 PALARGTRIDSV
+146 PPRRGPRIDNV
-158 FSGYSGDLFG
+158 FGGYGGDLFS

-189 LNNTDGANE
+189 SNMTGESGSLNSVGGSD
-198 ILNTVESTLS
+198 STLS
-208 RHSKVKDEDD
+208 RHSRSKEEEE
-218 DDEDEQEPTADALD
+218 DDEDEQEPSADALD

-237 SREIRLKQECAFS
+237 NREIRLKQECAFS
-250 IYHFSTI
+250 IYHFSTVY
-257 PGHERQMVSE
+257 GHERQMVLE

-275 LAIFDD
+275 LAVFED

-295 LCESVLG
+295 LCEAVLVG
-302 NKMADEGVLLALLE
+302 RMADEGVLFALLE

-330 MALCRFSYERV
+330 MALCCFSYERG

-353 AIVSMLNVPDLETKE
+353 AILSMLNVPDLETKE
-368 ACVKALINIASASS
+368 ACVKALINIASSS
-382 ASVAESVV
+382 STTVAESVV

-401 QASTRFAA
+401 PSSAKFAA
-409 QAICNLSVLSGSR
+409 EAICNLSLLSGSR

-435 ELAQQTSVAASAGAG
+435 ELSHQSSVAAAGGSGEEAE
-450 DNTDDGGEIGT
+450 DGGDVGMV
-461 IRKNLATAL
+461 RKHLATAL
-470 CNLSGLSSNLEP
+470 CNLSGLSGNLEA

-502 EVREI
+502 D
-507 NLEPL
+507 
-512 SQGRILECLEELLK
+512 
-526 CEKPREVREMC
+526 VREMC

-546 YPPSLKN
+546 YPASLKN

-566 GTHHSSTSVR
+566 GAHHPSTTVR

-590 DSRALLTRFG
+590 DSRALLARFG
-600 VVSLLLRFV
+600 VVSLLLRYV
-609 EGDEGTDAGASALAQ
+609 EEDDASGSALAQ
-624 QFAVLT
+624 QYAVLT

-637 PASCVEIL
+637 PAASTEIL

-650 AALARLA
+650 AALAKLA
-657 TRTPHDRVRDL
+657 ARTPHDRVREL

-678 EKSLHIV
+678 EKSLHAV

-700 RKGDVDDESV
+700 RKGDVDDE
-710 PGLSGPTPST
+710 GANGGSGVAPST
-720 PAAGPPTVLLRYQE
+720 PAAGSGPPTVLLRYQE

-754 RADVVTTL
+754 RADVVATL
-762 GKVFN
+762 AKVFN

-793 RTRMVADNGVRLL
+793 RARMVADHGVRLI

-829 SAIAII
+829 SASSII
-835 RETLRCCAT
+835 RETLRSCST

-863 IDLSASSYA
+863 IDMSASSYP

-885 ASSAAHRA
+885 ASSATHRVQ
-893 LLTRCAELYPAL
+893 LSRCAELYPAL

-940 YVWKE
+940 HVWKE

-1062 PKPPSGKK
+1062 PKPPAGKK
-1070 IVATDATASGGSASM
+1070 PVPPSDSTASSGSLSM

-1106 PSTRHACAAAL
+1106 PPTRHACAAAL
-1117 CFLSVYRVNCEAMA
+1117 CFLSAYRVNCEAMA

-1136 DVLTKKLLLAPLDAG
+1136 DVLTKKLLLAPLDAEP
-1151 TSESGLTTEQELE
+1151 SESETEYAGLDLE

-1169 EFALNAL
+1169 EYTLNAL
-1176 CNISCYP
+1176 CNISCFQA
-1183 VLHDRMEEAGAVPQ
+1183 LHDRIEEAGAVPQ
-1197 IIRVLAANASRERN
+1197 IIRVLAANASRGRQDGNN
-1211 DSSDD
+1211 D
-1216 QEDESMVLACVQTLG
+1216 QDEAMTLACVQTLG

-1244 THPLVPTLLSRP
+1244 THGLVPTLLCRP
-1256 RVLQCSVRVGDVCA
+1256 QTLRCSQKVSDVCA
-1270 EIVAALCED
+1270 EIIAVLCED
-1279 PLHWN
+1279 SLHWH
-1284 ELITTGAVRV
+1284 ELIATGAVRV
-1294 LREITEV
+1294 LREITEATAG
-1301 TEDQEGPL
+1301 TED
-1309 PVSQVAL
+1309 PVSASQTSL

-1331 TGEIVIADGV
+1331 SGEAVIADGA
-1341 LDVVARALDLGKDL
+1341 LDVVARALDLGNEA
-1355 PHPGEDQASKKIHE
+1355 PTAGEDAASKKAHE
-1369 ARQEMAERCA
+1369 ARQDMAERCA
-1379 VILRALSTQGEP
+1379 VILRALSTQGES
-1391 VCLMLMRDVRLVPL
+1391 VCLMLMRDKRLVPL
-1405 MRVIISTCCPG
+1405 LSSIVNACCPG
-1416 RRQLQASKHVILAF
+1416 RRQIQASKHVILAF
-1430 YNLTSCRISVDD
+1430 YNLTSCRVSIEEDDAVSVADG
-1442 DTNITTDE
+1442 DE
-1450 DQKIAKLNESEAM
+1450 EVEKLRESEGL
-1463 RGLDAMVTSGV
+1463 RGLDAMVISGV
-1474 VPLLIKLSSD
+1474 VPLIIRLSTD

-1500 KHRIKERLPLVQAQ
+1500 KHRIKERLAMIQAQ
-1514 ESQSPEAQTQ
+1514 ENEGSDQPT
-1524 RRKFEE
+1524 RRE
-1530 MDNLMEAGVIQ
+1530 
-1541 RAFKLV
+1541 
-1547 QAQESQSPEA
+1547 
-1557 QTQRQ
+1557 
-1562 KFEEMDNLM
+1562 FEEMDNLM

-1604 PVLRA
+1604 PVLRP
-1609 ATEKDWPFL
+1609 ATDKDWTFL
-1618 TGNSTLRFETSL
+1618 TGSTTLRFETPL
-1630 PVCWDFRSSAIDDAR
+1630 PVCWDFRSSAIDDTR
-1645 FVPAE
+1645 FVPTE
-1650 PNTFLA
+1650 PRTFLS
-1656 VLAPVVPMSGSS
+1656 VLAPVVPPSGATF
-1668 IQDKLYGRFQIL
+1668 QDKLYGRFQIL
-1680 QLRLTKCLLR
+1680 QVRSAKCLLR
-1690 LENSRFAKMANAL
+1690 LENSRFAKLATAL
-1703 LGQPGSAKS
+1703 MGPAGSAGS
-1712 SASDLSDAI
+1712 SASDLSEAI
-1721 ALAIGDSSSSQV
+1721 AMAIGEDSEDQ
-1733 DDHSRQGNNA
+1733 DENDHEHGHSAQSRQSSNA

-1749 SKSPGSDDNDAS
+1749 SGARSIAGSASTDDDDAGS
-1761 ETRAPAPVK
+1761 ETRMPSPVK
-1770 KKPTGRALIVRALS
+1770 KKPTGRALMARS
-1784 KRGDFNFGV
+1784 PSNRGSAAFGI
-1793 GANAGSNTDSNTS
+1793 GTNAGSNTDSNGSIARRTS
-1806 ISRRVSK
+1806 KAPPTNSVVRRPSRTLTHDN
-1813 NHNPSSRSLGGARRD
+1813 NHSTSSMMNSTRSLTNGHKG
-1828 SSQRRLGSESSNSGV
+1828 SWNRLGSDSSGSSV
-1843 ILPRI
+1843 TLPKI

>member
-100 NNGHPPTS
+100 NNGNGSPS
-108 HVMNTPGNVTA
+108 HMMNSPAGVVA
-119 SPIPPPVRHNSGA
+119 SPSPPIRHSSVA
-132 IFESPRKRSISRPS
+132 IIESPRNRSVIGGLRPTPPPSRGP
-146 PALARGTRIDSV
+146 RVDSV
-158 FSGYSGDLFG
+158 FGDYGGDLFG

-180 SRFRKPTTL
+180 SRFRKPTL
-189 LNNTDGANE
+189 MNNMGSASGSLNSVGGSD
-198 ILNTVESTLS
+198 STFS
-208 RHSKVKDEDD
+208 RHSKGKD
-218 DDEDEQEPTADALD
+218 DDEEEEEQVPSADALD
-232 FSAGL
+232 YGVGL
-237 SREIRLKQECAFS
+237 TREIHLKQECAFS

-257 PGHERQMVSE
+257 HGHERQMVVE

-275 LAIFDD
+275 LAVFEDT
-281 MEVKRFCAASILNL
+281 EVKRFCAASILNL
-295 LCESVLG
+295 LCEPPLG
-302 NKMADEGVLLALLE
+302 SKMADEGVLLALLE

-330 MALCRFSYERV
+330 MALCRFSYERS

-353 AIVSMLNVPDLETKE
+353 AILSMLNVPDLETKE

-382 ASVAESVV
+382 TSVAESVV
-390 HVLMKLATRKD
+390 HILMKLATRKD
-401 QASTRFAA
+401 QSSAKFAA
-409 QAICNLSVLSGSR
+409 EAICNLSLLGGSR

-435 ELAQQTSVAASAGAG
+435 ELAQQASVAAATGSGEEAE
-450 DNTDDGGEIGT
+450 DGGDVGST
-461 IRKNLATAL
+461 RKHLAIAL
-470 CNLSGLSSNLEP
+470 CNLSGLSGNLEP
-482 LSHGRILE
+482 LSH
-490 CLEELL
+490 
-496 KCEKPR
+496 
-502 EVREI
+502 
-507 NLEPL
+507 
-512 SQGRILECLEELLK
+512 GRILECLEELLK

-553 LALSDAVANLVEI
+553 LALSDAVANLVEL
-566 GTHHSSTSVR
+566 GTHHTNASVR

-590 DSRALLTRFG
+590 DSRALLARFG

-609 EGDEGTDAGASALAQ
+609 EEEDTSESGGSALAQ
-624 QFAVLT
+624 QYAVLT

-637 PASCVEIL
+637 PAYCAKIL
-645 QSNMP
+645 QSNLP

-657 TRTPHDRVRDL
+657 MRTPHDRVREL

-678 EKSLHIV
+678 EKSLHAV

-693 AIVRLCR
+693 SIVRLCR
-700 RKGDVDDESV
+700 RKGEADDESAS
-710 PGLSGPTPST
+710 GTSGPTPST
-720 PAAGPPTVLLRYQE
+720 PASASGPPTVLLRYQE

-754 RADVVTTL
+754 RADVVATL
-762 GKVFN
+762 AKVFN
-767 KPPVRADELLRQ
+767 KPPVRVDELLRQ

-793 RTRMVADNGVRLL
+793 RARMVADNGVRLL

-829 SAIAII
+829 SAIGII
-835 RETLRCCAT
+835 REILRSCAT

-872 PTTLTCAIAFAKL
+872 PTILTCAIAFAKL
-885 ASSAAHRA
+885 ASSATHRV
-893 LLTRCAELYPAL
+893 LLTRCTELYPAL

-940 YVWKE
+940 HVWKE

-973 NLLTHDELRAAH
+973 NLLTHDELRAVH

-1070 IVATDATASGGSASM
+1070 VVTTTDSAAGGTSSM

-1117 CFLSVYRVNCEAMA
+1117 CFLSAYRVNCEAMA
-1131 ALGLV
+1131 TLGLV
-1136 DVLTKKLLLAPLDAG
+1136 DVLTKKLLLAPLDAE
-1151 TSESGLTTEQELE
+1151 TSESESDSPSMELE
-1164 QRQQH
+1164 LRQQH

-1176 CNISCYP
+1176 CNISCFP
-1183 VLHDRMEEAGAVPQ
+1183 ALHDRIEEAGAVPQ
-1197 IIRVLAANASRERN
+1197 IIRVLAVNASRERN
-1211 DSSDD
+1211 EDSED
-1216 QEDESMVLACVQTLG
+1216 QEDETMMLACAQTLG

-1244 THPLVPTLLSRP
+1244 THGLIPTLLTRP
-1256 RVLQCSVRVGDVCA
+1256 QALRCSQRVGDVCA
-1270 EIVAALCED
+1270 EIVATLCED
-1279 PLHWN
+1279 ALHWN
-1284 ELITTGAVRV
+1284 ELIATGAVQV

-1301 TEDQEGPL
+1301 VENTETPS
-1309 PVSQVAL
+1309 PPSQAAL

-1331 TGEIVIADGV
+1331 YGEAVIADGA
-1341 LDVVARALDLGKDL
+1341 LDVVARALDLGNEA
-1355 PHPGEDQASKKIHE
+1355 PPPGEDPASKKAHE
-1369 ARQEMAERCA
+1369 ARQETAERCA

-1391 VCLMLMRDVRLVPL
+1391 VCLMLMRDVRLVP
-1405 MRVIISTCCPG
+1405 MMQSIVSTCCPG
-1416 RRQLQASKHVILAF
+1416 RRQVQACKHVILAF
-1430 YNLTSCRISVDD
+1430 YNITSCRISVEEDE
-1442 DTNITTDE
+1442 TTTSE
-1450 DQKIAKLNESEAM
+1450 GGEGQFTKLNESEAM
-1463 RGLDAMVTSGV
+1463 RGLDAMVISGV
-1474 VPLLIKLSSD
+1474 VSLLIRLSTD

-1500 KHRIKERLPLVQAQ
+1500 KHRIKERLALAQAQ
-1514 ESQSPEAQTQ
+1514 EAEGSE
-1524 RRKFEE
+1524 
-1530 MDNLMEAGVIQ
+1530 
-1541 RAFKLV
+1541 
-1547 QAQESQSPEA
+1547 QALHL
-1557 QTQRQ
+1557 RQ
-1562 KFEEMDNLM
+1562 FEEMDNLM

-1594 RLAAAMPLAL
+1594 RLAAAMPPAL

-1609 ATEKDWPFL
+1609 ATEKDWTFL
-1618 TGNSTLRFETSL
+1618 KGNSTLHFETPL
-1630 PVCWDFRSSAIDDAR
+1630 PVCWDFWSSAIDDAR
-1645 FVPAE
+1645 FIPAE
-1650 PNTFLA
+1650 PRTFLA
-1656 VLAPVVPMSGSS
+1656 VLAPVVPPSGAT
-1668 IQDKLYGRFQIL
+1668 IQDKIYGRFRIL
-1680 QLRLTKCLLR
+1680 QVRPTKCLLR
-1690 LENSRFAKMANAL
+1690 LENSRFARLASAL
-1703 LGQPGSAKS
+1703 LNAGQSGSAGS

-1721 ALAIGDSSSSQV
+1721 ALAIGDGPGDNDDSDCERDRPRHSSS
-1733 DDHSRQGNNA
+1733 A
-1743 RKSTIG
+1743 RKSNVG
-1749 SKSPGSDDNDAS
+1749 SSAKSIAGSSSTDDDDAAS
-1761 ETRAPAPVK
+1761 ETRTPSPVK
-1770 KKPTGRALIVRALS
+1770 KKPTGRSLMMSRS
-1784 KRGDFNFGV
+1784 PSHRGSAAFGL
-1793 GANAGSNTDSNTS
+1793 GSSSNITGNNTDSNNS
-1806 ISRRVSK
+1806 LLRRATK
-1813 NHNPSSRSLGGARRD
+1813 APSSNAVVRRPSRSMIHDNMHNHSTSSMVSSSARHLSNVRKD
-1828 SSQRRLGSESSNSGV
+1828 SHHRLGSDSSSSSSGV
-1843 ILPRI
+1843 TLPKI

>member
-1 MSHRLSQNARHTRD
+1 MSHRLSQNARHTKD

-76 KEDLVKTLYRHI
+76 KEDLVRTLYRHI
-88 NTKIIPQETRDE
+88 NTKIIPQETREE
-100 NNGHPPTS
+100 NNSHGSPSHLVNSPGGAITPAPPQ
-108 HVMNTPGNVTA
+108 
-119 SPIPPPVRHNSGA
+119 RNSGSFIEA
-132 IFESPRKRSISRPS
+132 PRNRPIIKPTPPSRGP
-146 PALARGTRIDSV
+146 RVNNV

-189 LNNTDGANE
+189 LNSMGGMSSSLASVVDSN
-198 ILNTVESTLS
+198 STLIN
-208 RHSKVKDEDD
+208 RPSKSKEEEEDE
-218 DDEDEQEPTADALD
+218 EQEPSTDALD
-232 FSAGL
+232 FSTGM

-257 PGHERQMVSE
+257 AGHERQMVTE

-275 LAIFDD
+275 LAVFED
-281 MEVKRFCAASILNL
+281 MEVKRFCAAAILNL

-302 NKMADEGVLLALLE
+302 VKMADEGVLLASLE

-330 MALCRFSYERV
+330 MALCRFSYERA

-353 AIVSMLNVPDLETKE
+353 AILSMLNVPDLETKE

-382 ASVAESVV
+382 TTVAESVV

-401 QASTRFAA
+401 QTSAKFAA
-409 QAICNLSVLSGSR
+409 QAICNLSLLSGSR

-435 ELAQQTSVAASAGAG
+435 ELAQQTSVATGSGEAE
-450 DNTDDGGEIGT
+450 DGGDVGT
-461 IRKNLATAL
+461 VRKHLATAL
-470 CNLSGLSSNLEP
+470 CNLSGLPGNLDP

-490 CLEELL
+490 CL
-496 KCEKPR
+496 
-502 EVREI
+502 
-507 NLEPL
+507 
-512 SQGRILECLEELLK
+512 GELLK

-546 YPPSLKN
+546 YPPSPKN

-566 GTHHSSTSVR
+566 GTHHSSSSVR

-590 DSRALLTRFG
+590 DSRALLARFG

-609 EGDEGTDAGASALAQ
+609 EEDEGSDAGASALAQ

-637 PASCVEIL
+637 PAACVEIL

-650 AALARLA
+650 AAIARLA
-657 TRTPHDRVRDL
+657 IRTPHDRVRDL

-678 EKSLHIV
+678 EKSLHGV

-700 RKGDVDDESV
+700 RKGEVDDEA
-710 PGLSGPTPST
+710 SGASAPTPST
-720 PAAGPPTVLLRYQE
+720 PATGGPPTVLLRYQE
-734 CALGCLLNLSFAAES
+734 CALGCLLNLSFAPDS

-754 RADVVTTL
+754 RADVVATL
-762 GKVFN
+762 ARVFN
-767 KPPVRADELLRQ
+767 KPPVKADELLRQ

-793 RTRMVADNGVRLL
+793 RARMVADHGVRLI
-806 RRIMSAATS
+806 RRIMSAATA

-829 SAIAII
+829 SAVAII

-863 IDLSASSYA
+863 IDLSASSYG

-885 ASSAAHRA
+885 ASSATHRG

-1062 PKPPSGKK
+1062 PKPPGKK
-1070 IVATDATASGGSASM
+1070 VSDVSASNSSSSM

-1106 PSTRHACAAAL
+1106 PPTRHACAAAL
-1117 CFLSVYRVNCEAMA
+1117 CFLSAYRVNCEAMA
-1131 ALGLV
+1131 TLGLV

-1151 TSESGLTTEQELE
+1151 TNSSDVELE

-1169 EFALNAL
+1169 EYALNAL

-1183 VLHDRMEEAGAVPQ
+1183 ALHDRTEEAGAVPQ
-1197 IIRVLAANASRERN
+1197 IIRVLASLDEDN
-1211 DSSDD
+1211 D
-1216 QEDESMVLACVQTLG
+1216 QEDEAMVLACVQTLA

-1244 THPLVPTLLSRP
+1244 THGLVPTLLGRSQSLRSP
-1256 RVLQCSVRVGDVCA
+1256 RVGDVCA
-1270 EIVAALCED
+1270 EIIAVLCED
-1279 PLHWN
+1279 PLHWH
-1284 ELITTGAVRV
+1284 ELIATGAVRV
-1294 LREITEV
+1294 LREIIQAS
-1301 TEDQEGPL
+1301 DSSS
-1309 PVSQVAL
+1309 VSQTAL

-1331 TGEIVIADGV
+1331 AGEAVIADGA
-1341 LDVVARALDLGKDL
+1341 LDVVAYALDD
-1355 PHPGEDQASKKIHE
+1355 PPGEDTERKKSLE

-1379 VILRALSTQGEP
+1379 VILRALSTQGEF
-1391 VCLMLMRDVRLVPL
+1391 VCLRLMSNVRLVPL
-1405 MRVIISTCCPG
+1405 LSAIVTTCCPG
-1416 RRQLQASKHVILAF
+1416 RRQIQASKHVILAF
-1430 YNLTSCRISVDD
+1430 YNLTSCRVSTDD
-1442 DTNITTDE
+1442 EEDTAEN
-1450 DQKIAKLNESEAM
+1450 NGESEGM
-1463 RGLDAMVTSGV
+1463 RGLNAMVISGV
-1474 VPLLIKLSSD
+1474 VPLLIRLSTD
-1484 GGSDM
+1484 GGTDM
-1489 APACAVALAHI
+1489 APACAVALAHV
-1500 KHRIKERLPLVQAQ
+1500 KHRIKERLAMIQAQ
-1514 ESQSPEAQTQ
+1514 EGEGSGRREFEA
-1524 RRKFEE
+1524 
-1530 MDNLMEAGVIQ
+1530 
-1541 RAFKLV
+1541 
-1547 QAQESQSPEA
+1547 
-1557 QTQRQ
+1557 
-1562 KFEEMDNLM
+1562 MDNLM

-1594 RLAAAMPLAL
+1594 RLAAATPPAL

-1609 ATEKDWPFL
+1609 ATEKDWVFL
-1618 TGNSTLRFETSL
+1618 SGNATLRYETPL

-1650 PNTFLA
+1650 PRSFLS
-1656 VLAPVVPMSGSS
+1656 VLAPLVPASGAT
-1668 IQDKLYGRFQIL
+1668 IQDKLFGRFQIL
-1680 QLRLTKCLLR
+1680 KVRPNKCLLR
-1690 LENSRFAKMANAL
+1690 LENSRFTKLATAL
-1703 LGQPGSAKS
+1703 LGGQTGSARS

-1721 ALAIGDSSSSQV
+1721 ALAIGDGHV
-1733 DDHSRQGNNA
+1733 DEHSTHSKANNNRNRSIA
-1743 RKSTIG
+1743 GAT
-1749 SKSPGSDDNDAS
+1749 DEDES
-1761 ETRAPAPVK
+1761 ETRMPSPVR
-1770 KKPTGRALIVRALS
+1770 KKPTGRQLMAMARS
-1784 KRGDFNFGV
+1784 MSNRGSAAFGI
-1793 GANAGSNTDSNTS
+1793 GSNADNSP
-1806 ISRRVSK
+1806 RRVSK
-1813 NHNPSSRSLGGARRD
+1813 PSSHTMARRPSRNLIHENHNSAMNSTRNLGGHKD
-1828 SSQRRLGSESSNSGV
+1828 SSHRLNSDSSGV
-1843 ILPRI
+1843 TLPRIL

>member
-1 MSHRLSQNARHTRD
+1 MSHRLSQNARHTKD

-76 KEDLVKTLYRHI
+76 KEDLVRTLYRHI
-88 NTKIIPQETRDE
+88 NTKIIPQEARDE
-100 NNGHPPTS
+100 NNGHGSPT
-108 HVMNTPGNVTA
+108 HMMNSSGGAVS
-119 SPIPPPVRHNSGA
+119 SPVPPPARHTSVA
-132 IFESPRKRSISRPS
+132 VTESPRNRSITAGNRPTPS
-146 PALARGTRIDSV
+146 PSQGPRVDNV

-189 LNNTDGANE
+189 LNDMDGTIGSLSSVAGGSD
-198 ILNTVESTLS
+198 STLS
-208 RHSKVKDEDD
+208 RHSKSKDEEDD
-218 DDEDEQEPTADALD
+218 DDDEQEPSADALD

-257 PGHERQMVSE
+257 SGHERQMVAE

-275 LAIFDD
+275 LAVFED

-295 LCESVLG
+295 LCESILG
-302 NKMADEGVLLALLE
+302 SKMADEGVLIALLE

-330 MALCRFSYERV
+330 MALCRFSYERG

-353 AIVSMLNVPDLETKE
+353 AILSMLNVPDLETKE
-368 ACVKALINIASASS
+368 ACVKTLINIASSSS
-382 ASVAESVV
+382 ATVAESVV

-401 QASTRFAA
+401 QSSAKFAA
-409 QAICNLSVLSGSR
+409 EAICNLSLLGGSR

-435 ELAQQTSVAASAGAG
+435 ELAQQTSVAAAGGAG
-450 DNTDDGGEIGT
+450 EEAEDGGDVGT
-461 IRKNLATAL
+461 VRRHLATAL
-470 CNLSGLSSNLEP
+470 CNLSGLSANLEP
-482 LSHGRILE
+482 LSH
-490 CLEELL
+490 
-496 KCEKPR
+496 
-502 EVREI
+502 
-507 NLEPL
+507 
-512 SQGRILECLEELLK
+512 GRILECLEELLK

-566 GTHHSSTSVR
+566 GTHHSNTSIR

-590 DSRALLTRFG
+590 DSRALLARFG

-609 EGDEGTDAGASALAQ
+609 EEDEGSDAGASALAQ

-630 LCSMLAH
+630 LCSVLAH
-637 PASCVEIL
+637 PTACVEIL

-650 AALARLA
+650 AAIARLA
-657 TRTPHDRVRDL
+657 TRTAHDRVRDL
-668 CANALFNVSC
+668 CANALFNVSS
-678 EKSLHIV
+678 EKSLHAV

-700 RKGDVDDESV
+700 RKGDVDDEAA
-710 PGLSGPTPST
+710 PGATATTPST
-720 PAAGPPTVLLRYQE
+720 PAASGPPTVLLRYQE

-754 RADVVTTL
+754 RADVVATL
-762 GKVFN
+762 AKVFN
-767 KPPVRADELLRQ
+767 KPPVKADELLRQ

-793 RTRMVADNGVRLL
+793 RARMVADNGVRLL

-829 SAIAII
+829 SAVAII

-844 ACCNLAADALEK
+844 ACCNLAADALER

-885 ASSAAHRA
+885 ASSATHRG

-1019 PALAE
+1019 PTLAE

-1062 PKPPSGKK
+1062 PKPPSSKK
-1070 IVATDATASGGSASM
+1070 VVAAADATVSGGSSSM

-1106 PSTRHACAAAL
+1106 PPTRHTCAAAL
-1117 CFLSVYRVNCEAMA
+1117 CFLSAYRVNCEAMA
-1131 ALGLV
+1131 TLGLV
-1136 DVLTKKLLLAPLDAG
+1136 DVLTKKLLLAPLDAE
-1151 TSESGLTTEQELE
+1151 TSESATGVELE

-1169 EFALNAL
+1169 EYTLNAL
-1176 CNISCYP
+1176 CNISCFP
-1183 VLHDRMEEAGAVPQ
+1183 ALHDRVEEAGAVPQ
-1197 IIRVLAANASRERN
+1197 IIRVLAAQTASREG
-1211 DSSDD
+1211 SDY
-1216 QEDESMVLACVQTLG
+1216 QVDEALMLACVQTLG
-1231 NLTFHARHRRALL
+1231 NLAFHARHRRALL
-1244 THPLVPTLLSRP
+1244 THGLVPTLLRRP
-1256 RVLQCSVRVGDVCA
+1256 QSLRCSLQVGDVCA
-1270 EIVAALCED
+1270 ETVAALCED
-1279 PLHWN
+1279 ALHWH
-1284 ELITTGAVRV
+1284 ELIETGAVRV

-1301 TEDQEGPL
+1301 TASSEGPL
-1309 PVSQVAL
+1309 PVSQTAL
-1316 RASIYALSQLARCEK
+1316 RAAVYALSQLARCEK
-1331 TGEIVIADGV
+1331 TGETVIADGA
-1341 LDVVARALDLGKDL
+1341 LEVVARALDLGNNA
-1355 PHPGEDQASKKIHE
+1355 PPPGEDAASKKAHE

-1379 VILRALSTQGEP
+1379 VILRALSTQGES
-1391 VCLMLMRDVRLVPL
+1391 VCLLLMRDVRLVPL
-1405 MRVIISTCCPG
+1405 LSAIVNACCPG
-1416 RRQLQASKHVILAF
+1416 RRQVQASKHVILAF
-1430 YNLTSCRISVDD
+1430 YNLTSCRVSAEDD
-1442 DTNITTDE
+1442 DGRGGDDAE
-1450 DQKIAKLNESEAM
+1450 EKMASPRENEGM

-1474 VPLLIKLSSD
+1474 VPLLIRLSTD

-1500 KHRIKERLPLVQAQ
+1500 KHRIKERLAVLQAQ
-1514 ESQSPEAQTQ
+1514 ESEGSDEPN
-1524 RRKFEE
+1524 RRE
-1530 MDNLMEAGVIQ
+1530 
-1541 RAFKLV
+1541 
-1547 QAQESQSPEA
+1547 
-1557 QTQRQ
+1557 
-1562 KFEEMDNLM
+1562 FEEMDNLM

-1594 RLAAAMPLAL
+1594 RLAAAMPPAL
-1604 PVLRA
+1604 PALRA
-1609 ATEKDWPFL
+1609 ATEKDWTFL
-1618 TGNSTLRFETSL
+1618 PGNATLRFETPL
-1630 PVCWDFRSSAIDDAR
+1630 PVCWDFRSSAIDDTR

-1650 PNTFLA
+1650 PRTFVA
-1656 VLAPVVPMSGSS
+1656 VLAPVVPPSGSP
-1668 IQDKLYGRFQIL
+1668 IQDKLYGRFQL
-1680 QLRLTKCLLR
+1680 LRVRPNKCLLR
-1690 LENSRFAKMANAL
+1690 LENSRFAKLATAL
-1703 LGQPGSAKS
+1703 LGPAGSQRS

-1721 ALAIGDSSSSQV
+1721 AMAIGDESGDV
-1733 DDHSRQGNNA
+1733 DDDDQERRNSAQLRQGNSA

-1749 SKSPGSDDNDAS
+1749 SGASRSVAGSASTDDDDAGS
-1761 ETRAPAPVK
+1761 EIRVPSPVK
-1770 KKPTGRALIVRALS
+1770 KKLIGRALMARAAS
-1784 KRGDFNFGV
+1784 NRGSAVFGI
-1793 GANAGSNTDSNTS
+1793 GASSGSNTDSSTS
-1806 ISRRVSK
+1806 ISRRITK
-1813 NHNPSSRSLGGARRD
+1813 APSSHTVARRPSRLLTDNNHSTSSMLNSARNLGSSARRD
-1828 SSQRRLGSESSNSGV
+1828 SSQHRLSSDSSSSGSGV
-1843 ILPRI
+1843 TLPRI

>member
-76 KEDLVKTLYRHI
+76 KEDLVRTLYRHI
-88 NTKIIPQETRDE
+88 NTKIIPQEVRE
-100 NNGHPPTS
+100 EGNGMGSPS
-108 HVMNTPGNVTA
+108 HVANSPGGSGMNTM
-119 SPIPPPVRHNSGA
+119 SPSVPTGRHNSVGVT
-132 IFESPRKRSISRPS
+132 ESPRRSVVALRPTPPPSRGP
-146 PALARGTRIDSV
+146 RIDNV
-158 FSGYSGDLFG
+158 FSNYSGDLFG

-189 LNNTDGANE
+189 LNKLGNISGS
-198 ILNTVESTLS
+198 LNSVGGSDSTLS
-208 RHSKVKDEDD
+208 RHSKRTEDD
-218 DDEDEQEPTADALD
+218 DEEDEQEPSADTLD
-232 FSAGL
+232 FNAGL
-237 SREIRLKQECAFS
+237 TRDIRLKQECAFS

-257 PGHERQMVSE
+257 PGHERQMVAE

-275 LAIFDD
+275 LAVFEDT
-281 MEVKRFCAASILNL
+281 EVKRFCAASILNL
-295 LCESVLG
+295 LCEPPLG
-302 NKMADEGVLLALLE
+302 GKMADEGVLLALLE

-330 MALCRFSYERV
+330 MSLCRFSYERG

-353 AIVSMLNVPDLETKE
+353 AILSMLNVPDLETKE

-382 ASVAESVV
+382 SSVAESVV
-390 HVLMKLATRKD
+390 NVLMKLAARKD
-401 QASTRFAA
+401 QASVKFAA
-409 QAICNLSVLSGSR
+409 EAICNLSLLSGSR
-422 AKVVE
+422 PKIVE
-427 EGILDTVC
+427 EGILETVC
-435 ELAQQTSVAASAGAG
+435 ELAQQTSVVAAGSGEDAE
-450 DNTDDGGEIGT
+450 DGGDIGGV
-461 IRKNLATAL
+461 RKHLATAL
-470 CNLSGLSSNLEP
+470 CNLSGLSGNLEP
-482 LSHGRILE
+482 LSH
-490 CLEELL
+490 
-496 KCEKPR
+496 
-502 EVREI
+502 
-507 NLEPL
+507 
-512 SQGRILECLEELLK
+512 GRILECLEELLK

-546 YPPSLKN
+546 HPPSLKN

-566 GTHHSSTSVR
+566 GTHHASNTVR

-590 DSRALLTRFG
+590 DSRALLARFG
-600 VVSLLLRFV
+600 VVTLLLRYLEEDDV
-609 EGDEGTDAGASALAQ
+609 AGTALAQ

-630 LCSMLAH
+630 LCSLLAH
-637 PASCVEIL
+637 PAASTELL

-657 TRTPHDRVRDL
+657 MRTPHDRVREL

-678 EKSLHIV
+678 EKSLHAV

-700 RKGDVDDESV
+700 RKEDVDDDASSASA
-710 PGLSGPTPST
+710 PATGLTPST
-720 PAAGPPTVLLRYQE
+720 PAATGPPPVLLRHQE
-734 CALGCLLNLSFAAES
+734 CALGTLLNLSFGAES

-754 RADVVTTL
+754 RADVVATL
-762 GKVFN
+762 SKLFQ
-767 KPPVRADELLRQ
+767 KPPARSEELLRQ

-793 RTRMVADNGVRLL
+793 RARIVADQGVRLL
-806 RRIMSAATS
+806 RRIMSAVTTPAS
-815 SAAAAAASD
+815 SATASD
-824 VPVSA
+824 MPVNA
-829 SAIAII
+829 SLVTIT
-835 RETLRCCAT
+835 RETLRSCAT

-863 IDLSASSYA
+863 IDLSASSYS

-885 ASSAAHRA
+885 ASSATHRVH
-893 LLTRCAELYPAL
+893 LTRCAELYPAL

-1007 LCVTALYNLSCD
+1007 LCVAALYNLSCD

-1038 CEMEFSSQEIHRK
+1038 CEMEFSSQEIHRR

-1062 PKPPSGKK
+1062 PKPPAGKK
-1070 IVATDATASGGSASM
+1070 SDPAAASM

-1106 PSTRHACAAAL
+1106 PPTRHACAAAL
-1117 CFLSVYRVNCEAMA
+1117 CFLSAYRVNCEAMA
-1131 ALGLV
+1131 TLGLV
-1136 DVLTKKLLLAPLDAG
+1136 DVLTKKLLLAPDDAEATDDEG
-1151 TSESGLTTEQELE
+1151 ESPTLRQE

-1169 EFALNAL
+1169 EFAMNAL
-1176 CNISCYP
+1176 CNISCFQA
-1183 VLHDRMEEAGAVPQ
+1183 LHDRVEEAGTVPQ
-1197 IIRVLAANASRERN
+1197 IIRLLAANASRERQH
-1211 DSSDD
+1211 DC
-1216 QEDESMVLACVQTLG
+1216 EDPEDHAMVLACVQTLG

-1244 THPLVPTLLSRP
+1244 THKLVPTLLSRP
-1256 RVLQCSVRVGDVCA
+1256 QVLRCSQQVGDVCA
-1270 EIVAALCED
+1270 ELVATLCED
-1279 PLHWN
+1279 TLHWH
-1284 ELITTGAVRV
+1284 ELIATGAVRV
-1294 LREITEV
+1294 LREITEPS
-1301 TEDQEGPL
+1301 EDTDTP
-1309 PVSQVAL
+1309 SQVSPAAV
-1316 RASIYALSQLARCEK
+1316 RASVYALSQLARCEK
-1331 TGEIVIADGV
+1331 NGETVIADGA
-1341 LDVVARALDLGKDL
+1341 LEVVARALDLGKEPPEL
-1355 PHPGEDQASKKIHE
+1355 EEGPAKTKAHE
-1369 ARQEMAERCA
+1369 VRQEIAERCA
-1379 VILRALSTQGEP
+1379 MILRSLSTQGEA
-1391 VCLMLMRDVRLVPL
+1391 VCLMLMRDLRLVPML
-1405 MRVIISTCCPG
+1405 SAIVSTCCPG
-1416 RRQLQASKHVILAF
+1416 RRQLQASKHVILAL
-1430 YNLTSCRISVDD
+1430 YNLTSCRVALDDEDNRDVHDD
-1442 DTNITTDE
+1442 DTDDE
-1450 DQKIAKLNESEAM
+1450 LKEPKESEGM
-1463 RGLDAMVTSGV
+1463 RGLDTMVISGV
-1474 VPLLIKLSSD
+1474 VPLLIRLSTD

-1500 KHRIKERLPLVQAQ
+1500 KHRIKERLAQ
-1514 ESQSPEAQTQ
+1514 WQSLPRDSESSDQPSH

-1530 MDNLMEAGVIQ
+1530 IDNM
-1541 RAFKLV
+1541 
-1547 QAQESQSPEA
+1547 
-1557 QTQRQ
+1557 
-1562 KFEEMDNLM
+1562 M

-1594 RLAAAMPLAL
+1594 RLAAAMPPAL

-1609 ATEKDWPFL
+1609 ATEKDWTFM
-1618 TGNSTLRFETSL
+1618 TGNTTLHFETPL

-1650 PNTFLA
+1650 PRTFLA
-1656 VLAPVVPMSGSS
+1656 TLAPVVPSSGVT
-1668 IQDKLYGRFQIL
+1668 IQDKLFGKFQIL
-1680 QLRLTKCLLR
+1680 QVRPSKCLLR
-1690 LENSRFAKMANAL
+1690 LENSRFAKQAAAVL
-1703 LGQPGSAKS
+1703 ASAAAGSAGS

-1721 ALAIGDSSSSQV
+1721 AMAIGDDAADLDDEDTGHGHSTHRQSSAARRIGTTGSRATLGSAGTDE
-1733 DDHSRQGNNA
+1733 DDTGNEM
-1743 RKSTIG
+1743 RMPS
-1749 SKSPGSDDNDAS
+1749 
-1761 ETRAPAPVK
+1761 PVK
-1770 KKPTGRALIVRALS
+1770 KKPTGKSLLMSRSGSSRGSAAFGIGTNNGPGSSNSNDSTSSLARRSS
-1784 KRGDFNFGV
+1784 KAPVNPGRRPSHSLAHDN
-1793 GANAGSNTDSNTS
+1793 SSSTS
-1806 ISRRVSK
+1806 IVNS
-1813 NHNPSSRSLGGARRD
+1813 SSRMLRKG
-1828 SSQRRLGSESSNSGV
+1828 SSQRRIGRSDSTSSASSGI
-1843 ILPRI
+1843 ILPKI

>member
-1 MSHRLSQNARHTRD
+1 MSHRLSQNARHTKD

-76 KEDLVKTLYRHI
+76 KEDLVRTLYRHI

-100 NNGHPPTS
+100 NNGHASS
-108 HVMNTPGNVTA
+108 HVVN
-119 SPIPPPVRHNSGA
+119 SPSGIAPAPPPRRNSGSF
-132 IFESPRKRSISRPS
+132 IEPPRTRPIIKPTPPSRGP
-146 PALARGTRIDSV
+146 RVDNV

-189 LNNTDGANE
+189 SNTMGRVSGSLDSVVDSNA
-198 ILNTVESTLS
+198 TLIN
-208 RHSKVKDEDD
+208 RPSKSKEDEDD
-218 DDEDEQEPTADALD
+218 EEQEPSADALD

-257 PGHERQMVSE
+257 SGHERQMVSE

-275 LAIFDD
+275 LAIFED
-281 MEVKRFCAASILNL
+281 MEVKRFCAAAILNL

-302 NKMADEGVLLALLE
+302 TKMADEGVLLASLE

-330 MALCRFSYERV
+330 MALCRFSYERA

-353 AIVSMLNVPDLETKE
+353 AILSMLNVPDLETKE
-368 ACVKALINIASASS
+368 ACVKALINIASSS
-382 ASVAESVV
+382 STTVAESVV

-401 QASTRFAA
+401 QTSSKFAA
-409 QAICNLSVLSGSR
+409 EAICNLSLLSGSR

-435 ELAQQTSVAASAGAG
+435 ELAQQTSVVAATADDSE
-450 DNTDDGGEIGT
+450 DGGDVGT
-461 IRKNLATAL
+461 IRKHLATAL
-470 CNLSGLSSNLEP
+470 CNLSGLSGNLEP

-490 CLEELL
+490 CL
-496 KCEKPR
+496 
-502 EVREI
+502 
-507 NLEPL
+507 
-512 SQGRILECLEELLK
+512 GELLK

-576 ENTALCLSNMSATA
+576 ENTSLCLSNMSATA
-590 DSRALLTRFG
+590 DSRALLARFG

-609 EGDEGTDAGASALAQ
+609 EEDEGSDAGASALAQ
-624 QFAVLT
+624 QFAGLT

-637 PASCVEIL
+637 PAACVEIL

-650 AALARLA
+650 AAIARLA
-657 TRTPHDRVRDL
+657 IRTPYDRVRDL

-678 EKSLHIV
+678 EKSLHGV

-700 RKGDVDDESV
+700 RKGDVDDEAVGAS
-710 PGLSGPTPST
+710 GLPST
-720 PAAGPPTVLLRYQE
+720 PATAGPPTVLLRYQE
-734 CALGCLLNLSFAAES
+734 CALGCLLNLSFAQES
-749 RPALL
+749 RAALL
-754 RADVVTTL
+754 RADVVATL
-762 GKVFN
+762 SRVFN
-767 KPPVRADELLRQ
+767 KPPVKADELLRQ

-793 RTRMVADNGVRLL
+793 RARMVADNGVRLI
-806 RRIMSAATS
+806 RRIMSAATA

-829 SAIAII
+829 SAVAII
-835 RETLRCCAT
+835 RETLRCCST

-863 IDLSASSYA
+863 IDLSASSYG

-885 ASSAAHRA
+885 ASSATHRGV
-893 LLTRCAELYPAL
+893 LTRCAELYPAL

-1051 LAACLTNLASE
+1051 LAACLTNLAAE

-1070 IVATDATASGGSASM
+1070 SSDATASGSSSSM
-1085 AVRLVESGALVAL
+1085 AARLVESGALVAL

-1106 PSTRHACAAAL
+1106 PPTRHACAAAL
-1117 CFLSVYRVNCEAMA
+1117 CFLSAYRVNCEAMA
-1131 ALGLV
+1131 TLGLV
-1136 DVLTKKLLLAPLDAG
+1136 DVLTKKLLLAPVDAG
-1151 TSESGLTTEQELE
+1151 TESSNVELE

-1169 EFALNAL
+1169 EYALNAL

-1183 VLHDRMEEAGAVPQ
+1183 ALHDRMEEAGAVSQ
-1197 IIRVLAANASRERN
+1197 IIRVLALNSNAEDN
-1211 DSSDD
+1211 D
-1216 QEDESMVLACVQTLG
+1216 EAMVLACVQTLA

-1244 THPLVPTLLSRP
+1244 THGLVSTLLSRP
-1256 RVLQCSVRVGDVCA
+1256 HSLRSSRVGDVCA
-1270 EIVAALCED
+1270 EIIAVLCED
-1279 PLHWN
+1279 PLHWH
-1284 ELITTGAVRV
+1284 ELIATGAVRV
-1294 LREITEV
+1294 LREIIHLS
-1301 TEDQEGPL
+1301 DRPSS
-1309 PVSQVAL
+1309 VSQTAL

-1331 TGEIVIADGV
+1331 SGVSVIADGAV
-1341 LDVVARALDLGKDL
+1341 DVVAYALDLSDDL
-1355 PHPGEDQASKKIHE
+1355 DKKAHE

-1391 VCLMLMRDVRLVPL
+1391 VCLLLMRNVRLVPL
-1405 MRVIISTCCPG
+1405 LSTIVTTCCPG
-1416 RRQLQASKHVILAF
+1416 RRQIQASKHVILAF
-1430 YNLTSCRISVDD
+1430 YNLTSCRVSVDD
-1442 DTNITTDE
+1442 SADE
-1450 DQKIAKLNESEAM
+1450 STGNEGM
-1463 RGLDAMVTSGV
+1463 RGLDAMVISGV
-1474 VPLLIKLSSD
+1474 VPLLIRLSTD

-1489 APACAVALAHI
+1489 APACAVALAHV
-1500 KHRIKERLPLVQAQ
+1500 KHRIKERLAMIQAH
-1514 ESQSPEAQTQ
+1514 ESEGSDLPI
-1524 RRKFEE
+1524 RRE
-1530 MDNLMEAGVIQ
+1530 
-1541 RAFKLV
+1541 
-1547 QAQESQSPEA
+1547 
-1557 QTQRQ
+1557 
-1562 KFEEMDNLM
+1562 FEEMDNLM

-1594 RLAAAMPLAL
+1594 RLAAAMPPAL

-1609 ATEKDWPFL
+1609 ATEKDWIFL
-1618 TGNSTLRFETSL
+1618 PGCTLRYETPL

-1650 PNTFLA
+1650 PRSFLS
-1656 VLAPVVPMSGSS
+1656 VLAPVVPASGAT
-1668 IQDKLYGRFQIL
+1668 IQDKLFGRFQIL
-1680 QLRLTKCLLR
+1680 KVRPNKCLLR
-1690 LENSRFAKMANAL
+1690 LENSRFAKMATAL
-1703 LGQPGSAKS
+1703 MGQTGSARS

-1721 ALAIGDSSSSQV
+1721 AMAIGDEHEDSSHSKANSTRNRSITGAT
-1733 DDHSRQGNNA
+1733 DDEA
-1743 RKSTIG
+1743 E
-1749 SKSPGSDDNDAS
+1749 S
-1761 ETRAPAPVK
+1761 ETRMPSPVR
-1770 KKPTGRALIVRALS
+1770 KKPTGRQLMAIARS
-1784 KRGDFNFGV
+1784 MSNRGNAAFGV
-1793 GANAGSNTDSNTS
+1793 ASNADNS
-1806 ISRRVSK
+1806 SRRVSK
-1813 NHNPSSRSLGGARRD
+1813 PSPHTITRRPSRNLSHENHNSTMNSTRNLSNHRD
-1828 SSQRRLGSESSNSGV
+1828 SSHRLNSDSSGV
-1843 ILPRI
+1843 TLPRIS

>member
-1 MSHRLSQNARHTRD
+1 MSHRLSQNARHTKD

-76 KEDLVKTLYRHI
+76 KEDLVRTLYRHI
-88 NTKIIPQETRDE
+88 NTKIIPQDTRDD
-100 NNGHPPTS
+100 NNGHASSS
-108 HVMNTPGNVTA
+108 HVVN
-119 SPIPPPVRHNSGA
+119 SPSGISPAPPPPRRHSGSFIDA
-132 IFESPRKRSISRPS
+132 PRNRPILKPTPPS
-146 PALARGTRIDSV
+146 QGPREYNV

-189 LNNTDGANE
+189 LNNVGGLSGSLDNV
-198 ILNTVESTLS
+198 VESNASLIN
-208 RHSKVKDEDD
+208 RPSKSKEEDD
-218 DDEDEQEPTADALD
+218 DEEQEPSADALD
-232 FSAGL
+232 FSVGM

-257 PGHERQMVSE
+257 PGHERQMVTE

-275 LAIFDD
+275 LAVFED
-281 MEVKRFCAASILNL
+281 MEVKRFCAAAILNL

-302 NKMADEGVLLALLE
+302 TKMADEGVLLASLE

-330 MALCRFSYERV
+330 MALCRFSYERA

-353 AIVSMLNVPDLETKE
+353 AIVSMLNVPDFETKE
-368 ACVKALINIASASS
+368 ACVKALINIASSS
-382 ASVAESVV
+382 STTVAESVV

-401 QASTRFAA
+401 QASAKFAA
-409 QAICNLSVLSGSR
+409 EAICNLSLLSGSR

-435 ELAQQTSVAASAGAG
+435 ELAQQACVAAGA
-450 DNTDDGGEIGT
+450 DEAEDGGDVGT
-461 IRKNLATAL
+461 IRKYLATAL
-470 CNLSGLSSNLEP
+470 CNLSGLSGNLEP

-490 CLEELL
+490 CL
-496 KCEKPR
+496 
-502 EVREI
+502 
-507 NLEPL
+507 
-512 SQGRILECLEELLK
+512 GELLK

-566 GTHHSSTSVR
+566 GAHHSSTSVR

-590 DSRALLTRFG
+590 DSRALLARFG

-609 EGDEGTDAGASALAQ
+609 EEDEDTDAGASALAQ

-637 PASCVEIL
+637 PAACVEIL

-650 AALARLA
+650 AAIARLA
-657 TRTPHDRVRDL
+657 IRTPHDRVRDL
-668 CANALFNVSC
+668 CANALLNVSC
-678 EKSLHIV
+678 EKSQHGV

-693 AIVRLCR
+693 SIVRLCR
-700 RKGDVDDESV
+700 RQGEADDEAS
-710 PGLSGPTPST
+710 GASGPTPST
-720 PAAGPPTVLLRYQE
+720 PATAGPPTVLLRYQE
-734 CALGCLLNLSFAAES
+734 CALGCLLNLSFASDS
-749 RPALL
+749 RAALL
-754 RADVVTTL
+754 RANVVATL
-762 GKVFN
+762 ARVFN
-767 KPPVRADELLRQ
+767 KPPVKADELLRQ

-793 RTRMVADNGVRLL
+793 RARMVADNGVRLI
-806 RRIMSAATS
+806 RRIMSAAMS

-829 SAIAII
+829 SAVAII
-835 RETLRCCAT
+835 RETLRCCST

-863 IDLSASSYA
+863 IDLSASSYG

-885 ASSAAHRA
+885 ASSATHRG

-922 ALCNLA
+922 ALCSLA

-1070 IVATDATASGGSASM
+1070 VNDSTGSNSSSNM
-1085 AVRLVESGALVAL
+1085 AVRLVESGTLVAL

-1106 PSTRHACAAAL
+1106 PPTRHACAAAL
-1117 CFLSVYRVNCEAMA
+1117 CFLSAYRVNCEAMA
-1131 ALGLV
+1131 TLGLV
-1136 DVLTKKLLLAPLDAG
+1136 DVLTKKLLLAPVDAG
-1151 TSESGLTTEQELE
+1151 SESSDVELE

-1169 EFALNAL
+1169 EYALNAL

-1183 VLHDRMEEAGAVPQ
+1183 ALHDRMEEAGAVSQ
-1197 IIRVLAANASRERN
+1197 VVRVLASNSSVDDN
-1211 DSSDD
+1211 D
-1216 QEDESMVLACVQTLG
+1216 EAMVLACVQTLA

-1244 THPLVPTLLSRP
+1244 THDLVPTLLCRP
-1256 RVLQCSVRVGDVCA
+1256 QSLRNARVGDVCA
-1270 EIVAALCED
+1270 EMIAVLCED
-1279 PLHWN
+1279 SLHWH
-1284 ELITTGAVRV
+1284 ELISTGAVRV
-1294 LREITEV
+1294 LREIIHV
-1301 TEDQEGPL
+1301 FDNSS
-1309 PVSQVAL
+1309 PVSPTAL

-1331 TGEIVIADGV
+1331 TGETVIADGAI
-1341 LDVVARALDLGKDL
+1341 DVVAYALDLSDDAG
-1355 PHPGEDQASKKIHE
+1355 IE

-1379 VILRALSTQGEP
+1379 IILRALSTQGEP
-1391 VCLMLMRDVRLVPL
+1391 VCLTLMRNVRLVPL
-1405 MRVIISTCCPG
+1405 LSTIVTTCCPG
-1416 RRQLQASKHVILAF
+1416 RRQIQASKHVILAF
-1430 YNLTSCRISVDD
+1430 YNLTSCRVSAD
-1442 DTNITTDE
+1442 DTE
-1450 DQKIAKLNESEAM
+1450 VESAESEGM
-1463 RGLDAMVTSGV
+1463 RGLDAMVISGV
-1474 VPLLIKLSSD
+1474 VSLLIRLSTG

-1489 APACAVALAHI
+1489 APACAVALAHV
-1500 KHRIKERLPLVQAQ
+1500 KHRIKERLAMIQAH
-1514 ESQSPEAQTQ
+1514 ESEGSDLPN
-1524 RRKFEE
+1524 RR
-1530 MDNLMEAGVIQ
+1530 
-1541 RAFKLV
+1541 
-1547 QAQESQSPEA
+1547 
-1557 QTQRQ
+1557 

-1594 RLAAAMPLAL
+1594 RLAAAMPPAL
-1604 PVLRA
+1604 PVLRP
-1609 ATEKDWPFL
+1609 ATEKDWVFL
-1618 TGNSTLRFETSL
+1618 PGNTLRYETPL
-1630 PVCWDFRSSAIDDAR
+1630 PVCWDFRSSAVDDAR

-1650 PNTFLA
+1650 PRSFLS
-1656 VLAPVVPMSGSS
+1656 VLAPVVPASGAT
-1668 IQDKLYGRFQIL
+1668 IQDKLFGRFQIL
-1680 QLRLTKCLLR
+1680 KLRPNKCVLR
-1690 LENSRFAKMANAL
+1690 LENSRFAKMATAL
-1703 LGQPGSAKS
+1703 MGQSGSARS

-1721 ALAIGDSSSSQV
+1721 AIAIDDEHGDEDST
-1733 DDHSRQGNNA
+1733 HSKANSA
-1743 RKSTIG
+1743 RNRSITG
-1749 SKSPGSDDNDAS
+1749 ATVEDES
-1761 ETRAPAPVK
+1761 ETRMPSPVR
-1770 KKPTGRALIVRALS
+1770 KKPTGRQLMAMARS
-1784 KRGDFNFGV
+1784 YSSRGSAAFNIS
-1793 GANAGSNTDSNTS
+1793 SNTDSS
-1806 ISRRVSK
+1806 ARRVSK
-1813 NHNPSSRSLGGARRD
+1813 PSTTTRRPSRNLSHESHNSSMTSTRNLSNHRD
-1828 SSQRRLGSESSNSGV
+1828 SSHRLNSDSSSV
-1843 ILPRI
+1843 TLPRI

>member
-88 NTKIIPQETRDE
+88 NTKIIPQEARDD
-100 NNGHPPTS
+100 NNGIGSPSHAMNSPTGT
-108 HVMNTPGNVTA
+108 VA
-119 SPIPPPVRHNSGA
+119 SPSPPPARHNSVS
-132 IFESPRKRSISRPS
+132 IIESPRNRSVIGTLRPTPPSSRGP
-146 PALARGTRIDSV
+146 RVDNV
-158 FSGYSGDLFG
+158 FGGYGGDLFG

-189 LNNTDGANE
+189 LNNTGGASGS
-198 ILNTVESTLS
+198 LNSVGGSDSTLS
-208 RHSKVKDEDD
+208 RHSKGKDEEDE
-218 DDEDEQEPTADALD
+218 EDEQVPSADALD
-232 FSAGL
+232 YSVGL
-237 SREIRLKQECAFS
+237 TREIRLKQECAFS

-257 PGHERQMVSE
+257 SGHERQMVVE

-275 LAIFDD
+275 LAVFED

-295 LCESVLG
+295 LCEPLLG
-302 NKMADEGVLLALLE
+302 SKMADEGVLLALLE

-330 MALCRFSYERV
+330 MALCRFSYERS

-353 AIVSMLNVPDLETKE
+353 AILSMLNVPDLETKE
-368 ACVKALINIASASS
+368 ACVKALINIASASGT
-382 ASVAESVV
+382 SVAESVV
-390 HVLMKLATRKD
+390 HILMKLATRKD
-401 QASTRFAA
+401 QSSAKFAA
-409 QAICNLSVLSGSR
+409 EAICNLSLLSGSR

-435 ELAQQTSVAASAGAG
+435 ELAQQASVAAAAGSGEDAE
-450 DNTDDGGEIGT
+450 DGGDVGSV
-461 IRKNLATAL
+461 RKHLAIAL
-470 CNLSGLSSNLEP
+470 CNLSGLSGNLES
-482 LSHGRILE
+482 LSH
-490 CLEELL
+490 
-496 KCEKPR
+496 
-502 EVREI
+502 
-507 NLEPL
+507 
-512 SQGRILECLEELLK
+512 GRILECLEELLK

-546 YPPSLKN
+546 FPPSLKN
-553 LALSDAVANLVEI
+553 LALSDAVANLVEL
-566 GTHHSSTSVR
+566 GTHHTNASVR

-590 DSRALLTRFG
+590 DSRALLARFG

-609 EGDEGTDAGASALAQ
+609 EEEDSESGGSALAQ
-624 QFAVLT
+624 QYAVLT

-637 PASCVEIL
+637 PAYCAEIL
-645 QSNMP
+645 QSNLP

-657 TRTPHDRVRDL
+657 MRTPHDRVREL

-678 EKSLHIV
+678 EKSLHVV

-700 RKGDVDDESV
+700 RKGDADDENAGGS
-710 PGLSGPTPST
+710 LGPTPST
-720 PAAGPPTVLLRYQE
+720 PASGSGPPTVLLRYQE

-749 RPALL
+749 RPPLL
-754 RADVVTTL
+754 RADVVATL
-762 GKVFN
+762 AKVFN

-793 RTRMVADNGVRLL
+793 RARMVADNGVRLI

-815 SAAAAAASD
+815 SAATTAASD
-824 VPVSA
+824 APVNA
-829 SAIAII
+829 AGIGII

-885 ASSAAHRA
+885 ASSATHRV

-940 YVWKE
+940 HVWKE

-973 NLLTHDELRAAH
+973 NLLTHDELRALH

-1019 PALAE
+1019 PTLAE

-1062 PKPPSGKK
+1062 PKPPAGKK
-1070 IVATDATASGGSASM
+1070 VLTTNDSASGGSSSM

-1106 PSTRHACAAAL
+1106 PPTRHACAAAL
-1117 CFLSVYRVNCEAMA
+1117 CFLSAYRVNCEAMA

-1136 DVLTKKLLLAPLDAG
+1136 DVLTKTLLLAPLDAE
-1151 TSESGLTTEQELE
+1151 TSESESDDPGMEFE

-1176 CNISCYP
+1176 CNISCFP
-1183 VLHDRMEEAGAVPQ
+1183 ALHDRIEEAGAVQQ
-1197 IIRVLAANASRERN
+1197 IILVLATNATRER
-1211 DSSDD
+1211 DESSED
-1216 QEDESMVLACVQTLG
+1216 QEDEAMTLACAQTLG

-1244 THPLVPTLLSRP
+1244 THGLVPTLLSRP
-1256 RVLQCSVRVGDVCA
+1256 QVLRSSQRVGDVCA
-1270 EIVAALCED
+1270 EIIATLCED
-1279 PLHWN
+1279 ALHWS
-1284 ELITTGAVRV
+1284 ELVATGAVRV

-1301 TEDQEGPL
+1301 NENDEA
-1309 PVSQVAL
+1309 PVPPSQAAL
-1316 RASIYALSQLARCEK
+1316 CAAVYALSQLARCEK
-1331 TGEIVIADGV
+1331 SGEAVITDGG
-1341 LDVVARALDLGKDL
+1341 LDVVVRALDLGNT
-1355 PHPGEDQASKKIHE
+1355 PPPPGDDPASKKAHE

-1379 VILRALSTQGEP
+1379 VILRALSTQGES
-1391 VCLMLMRDVRLVPL
+1391 VCLMLMRDVRLVP
-1405 MRVIISTCCPG
+1405 MIQSIVNTCCPG
-1416 RRQLQASKHVILAF
+1416 RRQVQACKHVILAF
-1430 YNLTSCRISVDD
+1430 YNLTSCRVSI
-1442 DTNITTDE
+1442 DE
-1450 DQKIAKLNESEAM
+1450 DEATGTERNDEYVAQLNESEGM
-1463 RGLDAMVTSGV
+1463 KGLDAMVISGV
-1474 VPLLIKLSSD
+1474 VPLLIKLSTD

-1500 KHRIKERLPLVQAQ
+1500 KHRIKQRLALAQAQ
-1514 ESQSPEAQTQ
+1514 EYEGAEQLADL
-1524 RRKFEE
+1524 RKFEE
-1530 MDNLMEAGVIQ
+1530 I
-1541 RAFKLV
+1541 
-1547 QAQESQSPEA
+1547 
-1557 QTQRQ
+1557 
-1562 KFEEMDNLM
+1562 DNLM

-1594 RLAAAMPLAL
+1594 RLAAAMPPAL

-1609 ATEKDWPFL
+1609 ATEKDWTFL
-1618 TGNSTLRFETSL
+1618 KGNSSLHFETTL
-1630 PVCWDFRSSAIDDAR
+1630 PVCWDFRSSAVDDAR
-1645 FVPAE
+1645 FIPAE
-1650 PNTFLA
+1650 PRTFLA
-1656 VLAPVVPMSGSS
+1656 VLAPVVPPSGAS
-1668 IQDKLYGRFQIL
+1668 IQDKIYGRFQIL
-1680 QLRLTKCLLR
+1680 QVRPTKCLLR
-1690 LENSRFAKMANAL
+1690 LENSRFAKLASAL
-1703 LGQPGSAKS
+1703 SGSNRPGSTGS
-1712 SASDLSDAI
+1712 SASDLTDAI
-1721 ALAIGDSSSSQV
+1721 AMAIGNDSEDLDDSDHERKHSARSRSGSS
-1733 DDHSRQGNNA
+1733 A

-1749 SKSPGSDDNDAS
+1749 SSAKSIPGTASTDDEDNGS
-1761 ETRAPAPVK
+1761 ESRMPSPVK
-1770 KKPTGRALIVRALS
+1770 KKTTGRALMVRTPS
-1784 KRGDFNFGV
+1784 SRGSATFGL
-1793 GANAGSNTDSNTS
+1793 AASSSANTDSNNS
-1806 ISRRVSK
+1806 LLRRNTKAPPSTVVRRSSQKMSHDNIHNHSASSVVS
-1813 NHNPSSRSLGGARRD
+1813 SSARHLNNGRKDSFHRLSGD
-1828 SSQRRLGSESSNSGV
+1828 SSGV
-1843 ILPRI
+1843 TLPRI

>member
-1 MSHRLSQNARHTRD
+1 MSHRLSQNARHTKD

-76 KEDLVKTLYRHI
+76 KEDLVRTLYRHI
-88 NTKIIPQETRDE
+88 NTKIIPQEVRDE
-100 NNGHPPTS
+100 SNGNGLSSPS
-108 HVMNTPGNVTA
+108 HLTNSPAGAMA
-119 SPIPPPVRHNSGA
+119 SLSPPPRHNSVA
-132 IFESPRKRSISRPS
+132 VIDSPRNRSIIGGLRPTPPPSRGP
-146 PALARGTRIDSV
+146 RIDSV
-158 FSGYSGDLFG
+158 FGGYSGDLFG

-189 LNNTDGANE
+189 LNNIGGVSGS
-198 ILNTVESTLS
+198 LNSVGGSDSTLS
-208 RHSKVKDEDD
+208 RHSKSKEDED
-218 DDEDEQEPTADALD
+218 DDEDEQEPTADTLD
-232 FSAGL
+232 YNAGL

-257 PGHERQMVSE
+257 PGHERQMVVE

-275 LAIFDD
+275 LAVFED

-295 LCESVLG
+295 LCEQVLG
-302 NKMADEGVLLALLE
+302 SKMADEGVLLALLE

-330 MALCRFSYERV
+330 MALCRFSYERG
-341 GQLRLVQEGCVS
+341 GQFRLVQEGCVS
-353 AIVSMLNVPDLETKE
+353 AILSMLNVPDLETKE

-382 ASVAESVV
+382 TSVAESVV
-390 HVLMKLATRKD
+390 HVLMKLASRKD
-401 QASTRFAA
+401 PSSAKFASE
-409 QAICNLSVLSGSR
+409 AICNLSLLSGSR
-422 AKVVE
+422 AKIVE

-435 ELAQQTSVAASAGAG
+435 ELAQQISVAAATGSGEEAE
-450 DNTDDGGEIGT
+450 DGGDVGT
-461 IRKNLATAL
+461 VRKHLATAL
-470 CNLSGLSSNLEP
+470 CNLSGLSGNLEP
-482 LSHGRILE
+482 LSH
-490 CLEELL
+490 
-496 KCEKPR
+496 
-502 EVREI
+502 
-507 NLEPL
+507 
-512 SQGRILECLEELLK
+512 GRILECLEELLK

-590 DSRALLTRFG
+590 DSRALLARFG

-609 EGDEGTDAGASALAQ
+609 EEDEGSDAGASALAQ

-637 PASCVEIL
+637 PAACVEIL

-657 TRTPHDRVRDL
+657 KHTPHDRVRDL

-678 EKSLHIV
+678 EKSLHAV

-700 RKGDVDDESV
+700 RKGDVDDDNAAGAVTTTS
-710 PGLSGPTPST
+710 ST
-720 PAAGPPTVLLRYQE
+720 PVAGSGPPTVLLRYQE
-734 CALGCLLNLSFAAES
+734 CALGCLLNLSFAPDS

-754 RADVVTTL
+754 RADVVATL
-762 GKVFN
+762 AKVFN

-793 RTRMVADNGVRLL
+793 RARMVADHGVRLI

-829 SAIAII
+829 AAVGII

-885 ASSAAHRA
+885 ASSATHRV

-1062 PKPPSGKK
+1062 PKPPLGKK
-1070 IVATDATASGGSASM
+1070 VATTNDAAASSGSSSM

-1106 PSTRHACAAAL
+1106 PPTRHACAAAL
-1117 CFLSVYRVNCEAMA
+1117 CFLSACRVNCEAMA
-1131 ALGLV
+1131 TLGLV
-1136 DVLTKKLLLAPLDAG
+1136 DVLTKKLLLAPLDAE
-1151 TSESGLTTEQELE
+1151 TSESETENPGLELE

-1176 CNISCYP
+1176 CNISCFQA
-1183 VLHDRMEEAGAVPQ
+1183 LHDRVEEADAIPQ

-1211 DSSDD
+1211 EDS
-1216 QEDESMVLACVQTLG
+1216 EDEEDEAMVLACVQTLG

-1244 THPLVPTLLSRP
+1244 THGFVPTLLSRP
-1256 RVLQCSVRVGDVCA
+1256 QVLRCSQRVGDVCA
-1270 EIVAALCED
+1270 EIIAALCED
-1279 PLHWN
+1279 ALHWH
-1284 ELITTGAVRV
+1284 ELITTGVVKA

-1301 TEDQEGPL
+1301 SESNDGAL
-1309 PVSQVAL
+1309 AASQAAL

-1331 TGEIVIADGV
+1331 LGETVITDGA
-1341 LDVVARALDLGKDL
+1341 LDVVARALDLGNA
-1355 PHPGEDQASKKIHE
+1355 PPAIGEDPTSKKAHE

-1379 VILRALSTQGEP
+1379 VILRALSTQGES
-1391 VCLMLMRDVRLVPL
+1391 VCLQLMRDARLVPL
-1405 MRVIISTCCPG
+1405 MQNIVLACCPG
-1416 RRQLQASKHVILAF
+1416 RRQIQASKHVILAF
-1430 YNLTSCRISVDD
+1430 YNLTSCRISVENDEG
-1442 DTNITTDE
+1442 NNDE
-1450 DQKIAKLNESEAM
+1450 DDIEKVTKLNESDAM
-1463 RGLDAMVTSGV
+1463 RGLDAVVISGV
-1474 VPLLIKLSSD
+1474 VPLLIRLSTD

-1500 KHRIKERLPLVQAQ
+1500 KHRIKERLAL
-1514 ESQSPEAQTQ
+1514 AQTQ
-1524 RRKFEE
+1524 ETE
-1530 MDNLMEAGVIQ
+1530 GTEL
-1541 RAFKLV
+1541 L
-1547 QAQESQSPEA
+1547 AQLK
-1557 QTQRQ
+1557 

-1594 RLAAAMPLAL
+1594 RLAAAMPPAL

-1609 ATEKDWPFL
+1609 ATEKDWTL
-1618 TGNSTLRFETSL
+1618 LVGSATLRFETPL

-1650 PNTFLA
+1650 PRTFLA
-1656 VLAPVVPMSGSS
+1656 VLGPVVPPSGAS

-1680 QLRLTKCLLR
+1680 QVRPTKCLLR
-1690 LENSRFAKMANAL
+1690 LENSLFAKLASAL
-1703 LGQPGSAKS
+1703 LGSGQSGSAGS

-1721 ALAIGDSSSSQV
+1721 AMAIGEDSGDI
-1733 DDHSRQGNNA
+1733 DDNDHQRGHSAQSRQSGSS

-1749 SKSPGSDDNDAS
+1749 SSARSIAGSASTDDDDGGSDS
-1761 ETRAPAPVK
+1761 RMPSPVK
-1770 KKPTGRALIVRALS
+1770 KKPTGRLLMARS
-1784 KRGDFNFGV
+1784 SSNRGSAAFGL
-1793 GANAGSNTDSNTS
+1793 GSNTGSNTDSNGSIPRRTS
-1806 ISRRVSK
+1806 RAPSSNAVVRR
-1813 NHNPSSRSLGGARRD
+1813 PSRSLTHDNNHSTSSMMNSSSRILNNGRKD
-1828 SSQRRLGSESSNSGV
+1828 SSQHLLGDNSSSGV
-1843 ILPRI
+1843 ILPKI